1 MKSRYRTWL
10 AVPPEETEAVKN
22 AVPPLNGRKAVAW
35 DQEKKLWYARA
46 GTELS
51 LLERWLPRPQEL
63 SMDAGD
69 PVTEFAQV
77 LENAGLVIQG
87 LPQMDGAIH
96 RVATRDDK
104 KGAKSGAYKAY
115 LDGRPAG
122 WYRDYRSADD
132 SPTNWVFSGG
142 EQHDPLARL
151 HLRAFAQ
158 QQRDDN
164 ARKLQQQYNKQARYA
179 RSYINGLP
187 QATAHEYLT
196 RKGIRAAPGVRLNNK
211 NELVIPFSNGRGE
224 IRSYQRIPVTGGKDA
239 RILKDS
245 EKTGNWFT
253 FGTPENGR
261 PLLFAEGYAT
271 AASLH
276 EATGLPVLMTVD
288 AGNMIA
294 VAENARQIWTDSPFV
309 FCADNDHQREIN
321 KGVFSAT
328 KAAEVTNG
336 EVIIPAFTEAEKAQ
350 GLTDFNDL
358 DASRGRDDFQHV
370 MNAQLKHIGI
380 PTPNSDTA
388 DHREAVVIGN
398 LIFTPVKD
406 EKPQMSPENKQS
418 TAPETVLATPD
429 TPYDIHTE
437 ETENQAYED
446 DYAAYASLQSVTT
459 ETLSPDKPLE
469 NIASAADTGTE
480 NTSAAT
486 AGDQEDLNTD
496 ATGTDTAHNTNTAE
510 TGTLPEPAE
519 IQPVQ
524 KSSPEP
530 TAEDKPQESVIPAA
544 DTGEKNASATTAD
557 NQSVQAEELSPGDD
571 TPETSVSDAT
581 GTQHTTTT
589 QTEEQV
595 QVSMASADDWSAF
608 AEDLNADATVMTTAH
623 HTDTTETAS
632 PSEPAGT
639 QPVQQATP
647 ESTAENK
654 PQEEDVLS
662 ATDTSEKSASATTA
676 DNQSVQAEELS
687 PGDDTPETSLSDAAG
702 IQHSTTTQ
710 SEEQVQVSMATA
722 DDWSAFAEDLN
733 ADATVMTTAHHTD
746 TTETASPS
754 EPAGTQPVQQ
764 ATPEA
769 TAENKPQEE
778 DVLSATDTSEKSASA
793 VPDNNRDAP
802 PEELNADATVAAT
815 VHNTGTAETASPSEP
830 AETQPVRQA
839 TTEPTAEDKLQEERP
854 VSATET
860 STANEAAHP
869 ETPSLFSR
877 LRRFLTGGKSRTSEP
892 SVIQEK
898 KPTEAETATEEVAP
912 PSPPETSPEDTS
924 SAEPDTIIFAPRRPD
939 SPQRHN
945 LDEILKNLTH
955 KEFPDRTALYS
966 VDGEPAF
973 LDRLYCLE
981 MVDGASADDKKVLA
995 ALAVATNFYGGVI
1008 ELTGSDAFKQ
1018 KAMQLIVEYD
1028 IKVRMKL
1035 PAQRA
1040 ALEKLRKEKEMVHDA
1055 IVTHRPTP
1063 ELNRQSP
1070 EETTMAQPAPP
1081 VSPKAETEQTAGST
1095 AETPHPE
1102 APVTAK
1108 AEAPRADR
1116 PEQPA
1121 APSSAPEKAPVSAQP
1136 QQPDT
1141 PEEEPPGKLSPGES
1155 VTAVLTN
1162 YGEKEYAP
1170 GKGRCF
1176 FVELTNRSGK
1186 REYWGKGLEELVKN
1200 HQKGDPVTLTLQA
1213 RERLPSSPGKPEWVR
1228 NIWAMTPVSNGI
1240 TVDNDLPHAGQ
1251 HILEF
1256 PMKTFSQVMSQ
1267 MQQHWPQIMQE
1278 VRSPKNPPNN
1288 LYIGE
1293 DRQPASE
1300 PQDQSMRLPLAGKA
1314 PDELIPA
1321 VASADKDNRQLNL
1334 LLVHSADE
1342 HLQGVVRLNGT
1353 LYPALATPTT
1363 NNRQLVINALTDNGL
1378 QFAGYGE
1385 AVNHDENTHQRPAP
1399 QMMQFHL
1406 KQQDSPLFAAIHK
1419 PEEQPDKL
1427 FRSLGFEQTW
1437 KEWSDSQKAEDRQE
1451 KTLQQAQSHSPGR

>member
-35 DQEKKLWYARA
+35 DPEKKLWYAEA
-46 GTELS
+46 GTDLS
-51 LLERWLPRPQEL
+51 LLKRWLPRPQEM

-69 PVTEFAQV
+69 PVTEFRQV
-77 LENAGLVIQG
+77 LENAGLV
-87 LPQMDGAIH
+87 LEKDPEMDGEIH
-96 RVATRDDK
+96 RVPTRDDRR
-104 KGAKSGAYKAY
+104 GTQSGAYKAY
-115 LDGRPAG
+115 LDGRPSG
-122 WYRDYRSADD
+122 WYRDYRSADN
-132 SPTNWVFSGG
+132 SPTTWTFSRA
-142 EQHDPLARL
+142 ENIDPLARL
-151 HLRAFAQ
+151 HLKASAQ
-158 QQRDDN
+158 QNRDEKE
-164 ARKLQQQYNKQARYA
+164 RKLQQQYNKQAGYA
-179 RSYINGLP
+179 RSYLNGLP

-239 RILKDS
+239 RILKGS
-245 EKTGNWFT
+245 EKSGNWFA

-276 EATGLPVLMTVD
+276 EATGHPVLMTID
-288 AGNMIA
+288 ADNMIN
-294 VAENARQIWTDSPFV
+294 VAKNARKIWTDSPFV
-309 FCADNDHQREIN
+309 FCADNDHQRKIN
-321 KGVFSAT
+321 KGVSSAK
-328 KAAEVTNG
+328 KAAASTHG

-358 DASRGRDDFQHV
+358 DASRGRDAFQHV

-380 PTPNSDTA
+380 PTPNSDIA

-469 NIASAADTGTE
+469 NITSAADTGTE

-589 QTEEQV
+589 QTEEQL
-595 QVSMASADDWSAF
+595 QVSMAS
-608 AEDLNADATVMTTAH
+608 
-623 HTDTTETAS
+623 
-632 PSEPAGT
+632 
-639 QPVQQATP
+639 
-647 ESTAENK
+647 
-654 PQEEDVLS
+654 
-662 ATDTSEKSASATTA
+662 
-676 DNQSVQAEELS
+676 
-687 PGDDTPETSLSDAAG
+687 
-702 IQHSTTTQ
+702 
-710 SEEQVQVSMATA
+710 A

-839 TTEPTAEDKLQEERP
+839 TAEPTAEDKPQEERL

-860 STANEAAHP
+860 STANEAARP

-898 KPTEAETATEEVAP
+898 KPTEAETATETAAP

-945 LDEILKNLTH
+945 LDEILKNLEH

-1070 EETTMAQPAPP
+1070 EETTMAQPEPP
-1081 VSPKAETEQTAGST
+1081 MSPKAEAEQTAGCT

-1213 RERLPSSPGKPEWVR
+1213 RERSPSSPGKPEWVR
-1228 NIWAMTPVSNGI
+1228 NIWTMKPVCNGI
-1240 TVDNDLPHAGQ
+1240 SVSHDNPHEGQ
-1251 HILEF
+1251 YIREY
-1256 PMKTFSQVMSQ
+1256 PAATFRQ
-1267 MQQHWPQIMQE
+1267 MMTLLQQGWPQLMQD
-1278 VRSPKNPPNN
+1278 VRLPDKVPDT
-1288 LYIGE
+1288 LYLGE
-1293 DRQPASE
+1293 DRQPAAAPRDPALRVPLNGTPPATLTPLIFSV
-1300 PQDQSMRLPLAGKA
+1300 DKQSQRL
-1314 PDELIPA
+1314 D
-1321 VASADKDNRQLNL
+1321 L
-1334 LLVHSADE
+1334 LLLQSADE
-1342 HLQGVVRLNGT
+1342 YMQGVVRLNGT
-1353 LYPALATPTT
+1353 LYPALATPTADS
-1363 NNRQLVINALTDNGL
+1363 RQLVINAMTDRGL

-1385 AVNHDENTHQRPAP
+1385 AINRDADGPKRPAP
-1399 QMMQFHL
+1399 QLMQFHL

-1451 KTLQQAQSHSPGR
+1451 KTLQQAQSHSPGL

>member
-1 MKSRYRTWL
+1 
-10 AVPPEETEAVKN
+10 
-22 AVPPLNGRKAVAW
+22 
-35 DQEKKLWYARA
+35 
-46 GTELS
+46 
-51 LLERWLPRPQEL
+51 
-63 SMDAGD
+63 
-69 PVTEFAQV
+69 
-77 LENAGLVIQG
+77 
-87 LPQMDGAIH
+87 
-96 RVATRDDK
+96 
-104 KGAKSGAYKAY
+104 
-115 LDGRPAG
+115 
-122 WYRDYRSADD
+122 
-132 SPTNWVFSGG
+132 
-142 EQHDPLARL
+142 
-151 HLRAFAQ
+151 
-158 QQRDDN
+158 
-164 ARKLQQQYNKQARYA
+164 
-179 RSYINGLP
+179 
-187 QATAHEYLT
+187 
-196 RKGIRAAPGVRLNNK
+196 KGIRAAPGVRLNNK

-239 RILKDS
+239 RILKGS
-245 EKTGNWFT
+245 EKSGNWFA

-276 EATGLPVLMTVD
+276 EATGHPVLMTID
-288 AGNMIA
+288 ADNMIN
-294 VAENARQIWTDSPFV
+294 VAKNARKIWTDSPFV
-309 FCADNDHQREIN
+309 FCADNDHQRKIN
-321 KGVFSAT
+321 KGVSSAK
-328 KAAEVTNG
+328 KAAASTHG

-358 DASRGRDDFQHV
+358 DASRGRDAFQRA
-370 MNAQLKHIGI
+370 MNAQLEYIGI
-380 PTPNSDTA
+380 PTPNNDTT
-388 DHREAVVIGN
+388 DRREAVVIGN

-406 EKPQMSPENKQS
+406 EKPQVSPENRQS

-589 QTEEQV
+589 QTEEQL
-595 QVSMASADDWSAF
+595 QVSMAS
-608 AEDLNADATVMTTAH
+608 
-623 HTDTTETAS
+623 
-632 PSEPAGT
+632 
-639 QPVQQATP
+639 
-647 ESTAENK
+647 
-654 PQEEDVLS
+654 
-662 ATDTSEKSASATTA
+662 
-676 DNQSVQAEELS
+676 
-687 PGDDTPETSLSDAAG
+687 
-702 IQHSTTTQ
+702 
-710 SEEQVQVSMATA
+710 A

-839 TTEPTAEDKLQEERP
+839 TAEPTAEDKPQEERL

-860 STANEAAHP
+860 STANEAARP

-898 KPTEAETATEEVAP
+898 KPTEAETATETAAP

-945 LDEILKNLTH
+945 LDEILKNLEH

-1070 EETTMAQPAPP
+1070 EETTMAQPEPP
-1081 VSPKAETEQTAGST
+1081 MSPKAEAEQTAGCT

-1213 RERLPSSPGKPEWVR
+1213 RERSPSSPGKPEWVR
-1228 NIWAMTPVSNGI
+1228 NIWTMKPVCNGI
-1240 TVDNDLPHAGQ
+1240 SVSHDNPHEGQ
-1251 HILEF
+1251 YIREY
-1256 PMKTFSQVMSQ
+1256 PAATFRQ
-1267 MQQHWPQIMQE
+1267 MMTLLQQGWPQLMQD
-1278 VRSPKNPPNN
+1278 VRLPDKVPDT
-1288 LYIGE
+1288 LYLGE
-1293 DRQPASE
+1293 DRQPAAAPRDPALRVPLNGTPPATLTPLIFSV
-1300 PQDQSMRLPLAGKA
+1300 DKQSQRL
-1314 PDELIPA
+1314 D
-1321 VASADKDNRQLNL
+1321 L
-1334 LLVHSADE
+1334 LLLQSADE
-1342 HLQGVVRLNGT
+1342 YMQGVVRLNGT
-1353 LYPALATPTT
+1353 LYPALATPTADS
-1363 NNRQLVINALTDNGL
+1363 RQLVINAMTDRGL

-1385 AVNHDENTHQRPAP
+1385 AINRDADGPKRPAP
-1399 QMMQFHL
+1399 QLMQFHL

>member
-1 MKSRYRTWL
+1 
-10 AVPPEETEAVKN
+10 
-22 AVPPLNGRKAVAW
+22 
-35 DQEKKLWYARA
+35 
-46 GTELS
+46 
-51 LLERWLPRPQEL
+51 
-63 SMDAGD
+63 
-69 PVTEFAQV
+69 
-77 LENAGLVIQG
+77 
-87 LPQMDGAIH
+87 
-96 RVATRDDK
+96 
-104 KGAKSGAYKAY
+104 
-115 LDGRPAG
+115 
-122 WYRDYRSADD
+122 
-132 SPTNWVFSGG
+132 
-142 EQHDPLARL
+142 
-151 HLRAFAQ
+151 
-158 QQRDDN
+158 
-164 ARKLQQQYNKQARYA
+164 
-179 RSYINGLP
+179 
-187 QATAHEYLT
+187 
-196 RKGIRAAPGVRLNNK
+196 
-211 NELVIPFSNGRGE
+211 
-224 IRSYQRIPVTGGKDA
+224 
-239 RILKDS
+239 
-245 EKTGNWFT
+245 
-253 FGTPENGR
+253 
-261 PLLFAEGYAT
+261 
-271 AASLH
+271 
-276 EATGLPVLMTVD
+276 
-288 AGNMIA
+288 
-294 VAENARQIWTDSPFV
+294 DSPFV
-309 FCADNDHQREIN
+309 FCADNDHQRKIN
-321 KGVFSAT
+321 KGVSSAK
-328 KAAEVTNG
+328 KAAASTHG

-358 DASRGRDDFQHV
+358 DASRGRDAFQHV

-380 PTPNSDTA
+380 PTPNSDIA

-589 QTEEQV
+589 QTEEQL
-595 QVSMASADDWSAF
+595 QVSMAS
-608 AEDLNADATVMTTAH
+608 
-623 HTDTTETAS
+623 
-632 PSEPAGT
+632 
-639 QPVQQATP
+639 
-647 ESTAENK
+647 
-654 PQEEDVLS
+654 
-662 ATDTSEKSASATTA
+662 
-676 DNQSVQAEELS
+676 
-687 PGDDTPETSLSDAAG
+687 
-702 IQHSTTTQ
+702 
-710 SEEQVQVSMATA
+710 A

-839 TTEPTAEDKLQEERP
+839 TAEPTAEDKPQEERL

-860 STANEAAHP
+860 STANEAARP

-898 KPTEAETATEEVAP
+898 KPTEAETATETAAP

-945 LDEILKNLTH
+945 LDEILKNLEH

-1070 EETTMAQPAPP
+1070 EETTMAQPEPP
-1081 VSPKAETEQTAGST
+1081 MSPKAEAEQTAGCT

-1213 RERLPSSPGKPEWVR
+1213 RERSPSSPGKPEWVR
-1228 NIWAMTPVSNGI
+1228 NIWTMKPVCNGI
-1240 TVDNDLPHAGQ
+1240 SVSHDNPHEGQ
-1251 HILEF
+1251 YIREY
-1256 PMKTFSQVMSQ
+1256 PAATFRQ
-1267 MQQHWPQIMQE
+1267 MMTLLQQGWPQLMQD
-1278 VRSPKNPPNN
+1278 VRLPDKVPDT
-1288 LYIGE
+1288 LYLGE
-1293 DRQPASE
+1293 DRQPAAAPRDPALRVPLNGTPPATLTPLIFSV
-1300 PQDQSMRLPLAGKA
+1300 DKQSQRL
-1314 PDELIPA
+1314 D
-1321 VASADKDNRQLNL
+1321 L
-1334 LLVHSADE
+1334 LLLQSADE
-1342 HLQGVVRLNGT
+1342 YMQGVVRLNGT
-1353 LYPALATPTT
+1353 LYPALATPTADS
-1363 NNRQLVINALTDNGL
+1363 RQLVINAMTDRGL

-1385 AVNHDENTHQRPAP
+1385 AINRDADGPKRPAP
-1399 QMMQFHL
+1399 QLMQFHL

-1437 KEWSDSQKAEDRQE
+1437 KEWSDS
-1451 KTLQQAQSHSPGR
+1451 

>member
-1 MKSRYRTWL
+1 
-10 AVPPEETEAVKN
+10 
-22 AVPPLNGRKAVAW
+22 
-35 DQEKKLWYARA
+35 
-46 GTELS
+46 
-51 LLERWLPRPQEL
+51 
-63 SMDAGD
+63 
-69 PVTEFAQV
+69 
-77 LENAGLVIQG
+77 
-87 LPQMDGAIH
+87 
-96 RVATRDDK
+96 
-104 KGAKSGAYKAY
+104 Y
-115 LDGRPAG
+115 LDGRPSG
-122 WYRDYRSADD
+122 WYRDYRSADN
-132 SPTNWVFSGG
+132 SPTTWTFSRA
-142 EQHDPLARL
+142 ENIDPLARL
-151 HLRAFAQ
+151 HLKASAQ
-158 QQRDDN
+158 QNRDEKE
-164 ARKLQQQYNKQARYA
+164 RKLQQQYNKQAGYA
-179 RSYINGLP
+179 RSYLNGLP

-239 RILKDS
+239 RILKGS
-245 EKTGNWFT
+245 EKSGNWFA

-276 EATGLPVLMTVD
+276 EATGHPVLMTID
-288 AGNMIA
+288 ADNMIN
-294 VAENARQIWTDSPFV
+294 VAKNARKIWTDSPFV
-309 FCADNDHQREIN
+309 FCADNDHQRKIN
-321 KGVFSAT
+321 KGVSSAK
-328 KAAEVTNG
+328 KAAASTHG

-358 DASRGRDDFQHV
+358 DASRGRDAFQHV

-380 PTPNSDTA
+380 PTPNSDIA

-589 QTEEQV
+589 QTEEQL
-595 QVSMASADDWSAF
+595 QVSMAS
-608 AEDLNADATVMTTAH
+608 
-623 HTDTTETAS
+623 
-632 PSEPAGT
+632 
-639 QPVQQATP
+639 
-647 ESTAENK
+647 
-654 PQEEDVLS
+654 
-662 ATDTSEKSASATTA
+662 
-676 DNQSVQAEELS
+676 
-687 PGDDTPETSLSDAAG
+687 
-702 IQHSTTTQ
+702 
-710 SEEQVQVSMATA
+710 A

-839 TTEPTAEDKLQEERP
+839 TAEPTAEDKPQEERL

-860 STANEAAHP
+860 STANEAARP

-898 KPTEAETATEEVAP
+898 KPTEAETATETAAP

-945 LDEILKNLTH
+945 LDEILKNLEH

-1070 EETTMAQPAPP
+1070 EETTMAQPEPP
-1081 VSPKAETEQTAGST
+1081 MSPKAEAEQTAGCT

-1213 RERLPSSPGKPEWVR
+1213 RERSPSSPGKPEWVR
-1228 NIWAMTPVSNGI
+1228 NIWTMKPVCNGI
-1240 TVDNDLPHAGQ
+1240 SVSHDNPHEGQ
-1251 HILEF
+1251 YIREY
-1256 PMKTFSQVMSQ
+1256 PAATFRQ
-1267 MQQHWPQIMQE
+1267 MMTLLQQGWPQLMQD
-1278 VRSPKNPPNN
+1278 VRLPDKVPDT
-1288 LYIGE
+1288 LYLGE
-1293 DRQPASE
+1293 DRQPAAAPRDPALRVPLNGTPPATLTPLIFSV
-1300 PQDQSMRLPLAGKA
+1300 DKQSQRL
-1314 PDELIPA
+1314 D
-1321 VASADKDNRQLNL
+1321 L
-1334 LLVHSADE
+1334 LLLQSADE
-1342 HLQGVVRLNGT
+1342 YMQGVVRLNGT
-1353 LYPALATPTT
+1353 LYPALATPTADS
-1363 NNRQLVINALTDNGL
+1363 RQLVINAMTDRGL

-1385 AVNHDENTHQRPAP
+1385 AINRDADGPKRPAP
-1399 QMMQFHL
+1399 QLMQFHL

-1451 KTLQQAQSHSPGR
+1451 KTLQQAQSHSPGL

>member
-35 DQEKKLWYARA
+35 DPEKKLWYAEA
-46 GTELS
+46 GTDLS
-51 LLERWLPRPQEL
+51 LLKRWLPRPQEM

-69 PVTEFAQV
+69 PVTEFRQV
-77 LENAGLVIQG
+77 LENAGLV
-87 LPQMDGAIH
+87 LEKDPEMDGEIH
-96 RVATRDDK
+96 RVPTRDDRR
-104 KGAKSGAYKAY
+104 GSQSGAYKAY
-115 LDGRPAG
+115 LDGRPSG
-122 WYRDYRSADD
+122 WYRDYRSADN
-132 SPTNWVFSGG
+132 SPTTWTFSRA
-142 EQHDPLARL
+142 ENIDPLARL
-151 HLRAFAQ
+151 HLKASAQ
-158 QQRDDN
+158 QNRDEKE
-164 ARKLQQQYNKQARYA
+164 RKLQQQYNKQAGYA
-179 RSYINGLP
+179 RSYLNGLP

-239 RILKDS
+239 RILKGS
-245 EKTGNWFT
+245 EKSGNWFA

-276 EATGLPVLMTVD
+276 EATGHPVLMTID
-288 AGNMIA
+288 ADNMIN
-294 VAENARQIWTDSPFV
+294 VAKNARKIWTDSPFV
-309 FCADNDHQREIN
+309 FCADNDHQRKIN
-321 KGVFSAT
+321 KGVSSAK
-328 KAAEVTNG
+328 KAAASTHG

-358 DASRGRDDFQHV
+358 DASRGRDAFQRA

-380 PTPNSDTA
+380 PTPNSDIA

-406 EKPQMSPENKQS
+406 EKPQMSPENRQS

-589 QTEEQV
+589 QTEEQL
-595 QVSMASADDWSAF
+595 QVSMAS
-608 AEDLNADATVMTTAH
+608 
-623 HTDTTETAS
+623 
-632 PSEPAGT
+632 
-639 QPVQQATP
+639 
-647 ESTAENK
+647 
-654 PQEEDVLS
+654 
-662 ATDTSEKSASATTA
+662 
-676 DNQSVQAEELS
+676 
-687 PGDDTPETSLSDAAG
+687 
-702 IQHSTTTQ
+702 
-710 SEEQVQVSMATA
+710 A

-839 TTEPTAEDKLQEERP
+839 TAEPTAEDKPQEERL

-860 STANEAAHP
+860 STANEAARP

-898 KPTEAETATEEVAP
+898 KPTEAETATETAAP

-945 LDEILKNLTH
+945 LDEILKNLEH

-1040 ALEKLRKEKEMVHDA
+1040 ALEKLRKEKEMAHDA

-1081 VSPKAETEQTAGST
+1081 VSPKAEAEQTAGCT

-1213 RERLPSSPGKPEWVR
+1213 RERSPSSPGKPEWVR
-1228 NIWAMTPVSNGI
+1228 NIWTMKPVCNGI
-1240 TVDNDLPHAGQ
+1240 SVSHDNPHEGQ
-1251 HILEF
+1251 YIREY
-1256 PMKTFSQVMSQ
+1256 PAATFRQ
-1267 MQQHWPQIMQE
+1267 MMTLLQQGWPQLMQD
-1278 VRSPKNPPNN
+1278 VRLPDKVPDT
-1288 LYIGE
+1288 LYLGE
-1293 DRQPASE
+1293 DRQPAAAPRDPALRVPLNGTPPATLTPLIFSV
-1300 PQDQSMRLPLAGKA
+1300 DKQSQRL
-1314 PDELIPA
+1314 D
-1321 VASADKDNRQLNL
+1321 L
-1334 LLVHSADE
+1334 LLLQSADE
-1342 HLQGVVRLNGT
+1342 YMQGVVRLNGT
-1353 LYPALATPTT
+1353 LYPALATPTADS
-1363 NNRQLVINALTDNGL
+1363 RQLVINAMTDRGL

-1385 AVNHDENTHQRPAP
+1385 AINRDADGPKRPAP
-1399 QMMQFHL
+1399 QLMQFHL

>member
-1 MKSRYRTWL
+1 
-10 AVPPEETEAVKN
+10 
-22 AVPPLNGRKAVAW
+22 
-35 DQEKKLWYARA
+35 
-46 GTELS
+46 
-51 LLERWLPRPQEL
+51 
-63 SMDAGD
+63 
-69 PVTEFAQV
+69 
-77 LENAGLVIQG
+77 
-87 LPQMDGAIH
+87 
-96 RVATRDDK
+96 
-104 KGAKSGAYKAY
+104 
-115 LDGRPAG
+115 
-122 WYRDYRSADD
+122 
-132 SPTNWVFSGG
+132 
-142 EQHDPLARL
+142 
-151 HLRAFAQ
+151 
-158 QQRDDN
+158 
-164 ARKLQQQYNKQARYA
+164 
-179 RSYINGLP
+179 
-187 QATAHEYLT
+187 
-196 RKGIRAAPGVRLNNK
+196 
-211 NELVIPFSNGRGE
+211 
-224 IRSYQRIPVTGGKDA
+224 
-239 RILKDS
+239 
-245 EKTGNWFT
+245 
-253 FGTPENGR
+253 
-261 PLLFAEGYAT
+261 
-271 AASLH
+271 
-276 EATGLPVLMTVD
+276 
-288 AGNMIA
+288 
-294 VAENARQIWTDSPFV
+294 
-309 FCADNDHQREIN
+309 
-321 KGVFSAT
+321 
-328 KAAEVTNG
+328 
-336 EVIIPAFTEAEKAQ
+336 EKAQ

-358 DASRGRDDFQHV
+358 DASRGRDAFQHV

-380 PTPNSDTA
+380 PTPNSDIA

-557 NQSVQAEELSPGDD
+557 NQSVQAEELSLGDD

-589 QTEEQV
+589 QTEEQL
-595 QVSMASADDWSAF
+595 QVSMAS
-608 AEDLNADATVMTTAH
+608 
-623 HTDTTETAS
+623 
-632 PSEPAGT
+632 
-639 QPVQQATP
+639 
-647 ESTAENK
+647 
-654 PQEEDVLS
+654 
-662 ATDTSEKSASATTA
+662 
-676 DNQSVQAEELS
+676 
-687 PGDDTPETSLSDAAG
+687 
-702 IQHSTTTQ
+702 
-710 SEEQVQVSMATA
+710 A

-839 TTEPTAEDKLQEERP
+839 TAEPTAEDKPQEERL

-860 STANEAAHP
+860 STANEAARP

-898 KPTEAETATEEVAP
+898 KPTEAETATETAAP

-945 LDEILKNLTH
+945 LDEILKNLEH

-1070 EETTMAQPAPP
+1070 EETTMAQPEPP
-1081 VSPKAETEQTAGST
+1081 MSPKAEAEQTAGCT

-1213 RERLPSSPGKPEWVR
+1213 RERSPSSPGKPEWVR
-1228 NIWAMTPVSNGI
+1228 NIWTMKPVCNGI
-1240 TVDNDLPHAGQ
+1240 SVSHDNPHEGQ
-1251 HILEF
+1251 YIREY
-1256 PMKTFSQVMSQ
+1256 PAATFRQ
-1267 MQQHWPQIMQE
+1267 MMTLLQQGWPQLMQD
-1278 VRSPKNPPNN
+1278 VRLPDKVPDT
-1288 LYIGE
+1288 LYLGE
-1293 DRQPASE
+1293 DRQPAAAPRDPALRVPLNGTPPATLTPLIFSV
-1300 PQDQSMRLPLAGKA
+1300 DKQSQRL
-1314 PDELIPA
+1314 D
-1321 VASADKDNRQLNL
+1321 L
-1334 LLVHSADE
+1334 LLLQSADE
-1342 HLQGVVRLNGT
+1342 YMQGVVRLNGT
-1353 LYPALATPTT
+1353 LYPALATPTADS
-1363 NNRQLVINALTDNGL
+1363 RQLVINAMTDRGL

-1385 AVNHDENTHQRPAP
+1385 AINRDADGPKRPAP
-1399 QMMQFHL
+1399 Q
-1406 KQQDSPLFAAIHK
+1406 
-1419 PEEQPDKL
+1419 
-1427 FRSLGFEQTW
+1427 
-1437 KEWSDSQKAEDRQE
+1437 
-1451 KTLQQAQSHSPGR
+1451 

>member
-35 DQEKKLWYARA
+35 DPEKKLWYARA

-104 KGAKSGAYKAY
+104 KGAKSGAYRAY

-164 ARKLQQQYNKQARYA
+164 ARKLQQQYNKQAGYA
-179 RSYINGLP
+179 RSYLNGLP
-187 QATAHEYLT
+187 QATTHEYLT

-211 NELVIPFSNGRGE
+211 NELVIPFSNGQGE

-276 EATGLPVLMTVD
+276 EATGLPVLMTID
-288 AGNMIA
+288 ASNMIA
-294 VAENARQIWTDSPFV
+294 VAENVRQIWTDSPFV

-358 DASRGRDDFQHV
+358 DASRGRDDFQNA

-406 EKPQMSPENKQS
+406 EKPQMSPENRQS
-418 TAPETVLATPD
+418 TAPETELATPD

-446 DYAAYASLQSVTT
+446 DYAAYASLQSVTA
-459 ETLSPDKPLE
+459 ETSSPDKPLE
-469 NIASAADTGTE
+469 NSASATDAPE
-480 NTSAAT
+480 AP
-486 AGDQEDLNTD
+486 NTD
-496 ATGTDTAHNTNTAE
+496 ATGTDTAHNSDTAE
-510 TGTLPEPAE
+510 TGTLPEPAA

-524 KSSPEP
+524 NASPEP
-530 TAEDKPQESVIPAA
+530 TAGDKPPENVMPVT
-544 DTGEKNASATTAD
+544 DTAEENASATTTD
-557 NQSVQAEELSPGDD
+557 NQSAQAEEHPRNED
-571 TPETSVSDAT
+571 TPEASVSDTA

-589 QTEEQV
+589 QSEEQL

-608 AEDLNADATVMTTAH
+608 AEDLNADTPGAPTVH
-623 HTDTTETAS
+623 NTDNAETNTL
-632 PSEPAGT
+632 SEPAGM
-639 QPVQQATP
+639 QPVQQVTT
-647 ESTAENK
+647 ELTT
-654 PQEEDVLS
+654 EDK
-662 ATDTSEKSASATTA
+662 AQEKSVASAAETGAEHSSDITD
-676 DNQSVQAEELS
+676 DNRNAPAE
-687 PGDDTPETSLSDAAG
+687 A
-702 IQHSTTTQ
+702 
-710 SEEQVQVSMATA
+710 
-722 DDWSAFAEDLN
+722 
-733 ADATVMTTAHHTD
+733 
-746 TTETASPS
+746 
-754 EPAGTQPVQQ
+754 
-764 ATPEA
+764 
-769 TAENKPQEE
+769 
-778 DVLSATDTSEKSASA
+778 
-793 VPDNNRDAP
+793 
-802 PEELNADATVAAT
+802 LNADATVAAT

-839 TTEPTAEDKLQEERP
+839 TTEPTAEDKPQEERL

-860 STANEAAHP
+860 STANEAARP

-945 LDEILKNLTH
+945 LDEIIKNLTH
-955 KEFPDRTALYS
+955 EELPDNTALYR

-973 LDRLYCLE
+973 LDKLNRLE
-981 MVDGASADDKKVLA
+981 MVDGASTDDKKVLA

-1040 ALEKLRKEKEMVHDA
+1040 ALEKLRKEKEMAHDA

-1081 VSPKAETEQTAGST
+1081 VSPKAEAEQTAGST

-1108 AEAPRADR
+1108 AEAPRADTQ
-1116 PEQPA
+1116 EQPA
-1121 APSSAPEKAPVSAQP
+1121 APSSVPGKAPVSAQP

-1141 PEEEPPGKLSPGES
+1141 PEEEPPGKLRPGES

-1186 REYWGKGLEELVKN
+1186 REYWGKSLEELVKN

-1213 RERLPSSPGKPEWVR
+1213 RERSPSSPGKPEWVR
-1228 NIWAMTPVSNGI
+1228 NIWAITPVSNGI
-1240 TVDNDLPHAGQ
+1240 TVNNDQPHAGQ
-1251 HILEF
+1251 HTLEF
-1256 PMKTFSQVMSQ
+1256 PMATFSQVMLQ

-1293 DRQPASE
+1293 DRQPASA
-1300 PQDQSMRLPLAGKA
+1300 PQDQSMRLPLAGNA
-1314 PDELIPA
+1314 PNELIPA
-1321 VASADKDNRQLNL
+1321 IASADKDNRQLNL
-1334 LLVHSADE
+1334 LLVHSADA

-1353 LYPALATPTT
+1353 LYPALATPSAD
-1363 NNRQLVINALTDNGL
+1363 NRQLVINALTDNGL

-1385 AVNHDENTHQRPAP
+1385 AVNHDENNHQRPAP
-1399 QMMQFHL
+1399 QLMQFQL

>member
-35 DQEKKLWYARA
+35 DPEKKLWYARA

-179 RSYINGLP
+179 RSYINQLP
-187 QATAHEYLT
+187 QATEHEYLT
-196 RKGIRAAPGVRLNNK
+196 RKGILAAPGVRLNNK
-211 NELVIPFSNGRGE
+211 NELVIPFSNSRGE

-288 AGNMIA
+288 AGNMID

-309 FCADNDHQREIN
+309 FCADNDHQRKIN
-321 KGVFSAT
+321 KGVSSAQ
-328 KAAEVTNG
+328 KAAASTHG

-358 DASRGRDDFQHV
+358 DASRGRDAFQRA
-370 MNAQLKHIGI
+370 MNAQLEYIGI
-380 PTPNSDTA
+380 PTPNNDTT
-388 DHREAVVIGN
+388 DRREAIVIGN

-406 EKPQMSPENKQS
+406 EKPQVYPENRQS
-418 TAPETVLATPD
+418 TAPEPAVSEQNH
-429 TPYDIHTE
+429 PYDIPAE
-437 ETENQAYED
+437 ETDNQAYED
-446 DYAAYASLQSVTT
+446 DYAAYASLQSVTAGT
-459 ETLSPDKPLE
+459 ASPNEPQV
-469 NIASAADTGTE
+469 NAVSAIDSNAK

-486 AGDQEDLNTD
+486 
-496 ATGTDTAHNTNTAE
+496 TA
-510 TGTLPEPAE
+510 LR
-519 IQPVQ
+519 
-524 KSSPEP
+524 SY
-530 TAEDKPQESVIPAA
+530 
-544 DTGEKNASATTAD
+544 
-557 NQSVQAEELSPGDD
+557 D

-581 GTQHTTTT
+581 GTQHTATT
-589 QTEEQV
+589 QPEEPQ
-595 QVSMASADDWSAF
+595 QVSMGSADDWSAF
-608 AEDLNADATVMTTAH
+608 AEDLNADAPGNATVHSTDNAETKTLSEPAGMQPVQQATPEPTEENKPQEEGVMSATDTGEESAAAAIDDDLDTVAEDLNADVTVMTTAH
-623 HTDTTETAS
+623 HTD
-632 PSEPAGT
+632 
-639 QPVQQATP
+639 
-647 ESTAENK
+647 
-654 PQEEDVLS
+654 
-662 ATDTSEKSASATTA
+662 
-676 DNQSVQAEELS
+676 
-687 PGDDTPETSLSDAAG
+687 
-702 IQHSTTTQ
+702 
-710 SEEQVQVSMATA
+710 
-722 DDWSAFAEDLN
+722 
-733 ADATVMTTAHHTD
+733 
-746 TTETASPS
+746 
-754 EPAGTQPVQQ
+754 
-764 ATPEA
+764 
-769 TAENKPQEE
+769 
-778 DVLSATDTSEKSASA
+778 
-793 VPDNNRDAP
+793 
-802 PEELNADATVAAT
+802 
-815 VHNTGTAETASPSEP
+815 TAETASPSEP
-830 AETQPVRQA
+830 AEIQPVQQA
-839 TTEPTAEDKLQEERP
+839 TPEPTAEDKPKEERP

-860 STANEAAHP
+860 STANETARP
-869 ETPSLFSR
+869 ETASLFSR
-877 LRRFLTGGKSRTSEP
+877 LRRFLTGGKSRTAEP
-892 SVIQEK
+892 PVIQENK
-898 KPTEAETATEEVAP
+898 LTEAETATEAAAP

-924 SAEPDTIIFAPRRPD
+924 SAEPDTIIFAPRRPN

-945 LDEILKNLTH
+945 LDEIIKNLTYD
-955 KEFPDRTALYS
+955 ELPDNTALCR

-973 LDRLYCLE
+973 LDKLNRLE
-981 MVDGASADDKKVLA
+981 MVDGASTDDKKVLA

-1035 PAQRA
+1035 PVQRA
-1040 ALEKLRKEKEMVHDA
+1040 ELEKLRQEKGMAHDA

-1063 ELNRQSP
+1063 ELNRLSP

-1108 AEAPRADR
+1108 AEAPRAGT

-1121 APSSAPEKAPVSAQP
+1121 APSSSAGNVAVSAQP

-1141 PEEEPPGKLSPGES
+1141 PEEEPPGKLRPGES

-1186 REYWGKGLEELVKN
+1186 REYWGNGLEELVKN
-1200 HQKGDPVTLTLQA
+1200 HQKGNPVTLTLQA
-1213 RERLPSSPGKPEWVR
+1213 RETFRLSGETRDRIR

-1240 TVDNDLPHAGQ
+1240 TVDNDHPHAGQ
-1251 HILEF
+1251 HILDF
-1256 PMKTFSQVMSQ
+1256 PMATFSQVMLQ

-1293 DRQPASE
+1293 DRQPASA
-1300 PQDQSMRLPLAGKA
+1300 PQDQSMRLPLAGNA
-1314 PDELIPA
+1314 PNELIPA
-1321 VASADKDNRQLNL
+1321 IASADKDNRQLNL
-1334 LLVHSADE
+1334 LLVHSADD

-1353 LYPALATPTT
+1353 LYPALATPSAD
-1363 NNRQLVINALTDNGL
+1363 NRQLVINALTDNGL

-1385 AVNHDENTHQRPAP
+1385 AVNHDENTHQRPSP
-1399 QMMQFHL
+1399 QIMQFHL

>member
-35 DQEKKLWYARA
+35 DPEKKLWYAEA
-46 GTELS
+46 GTDLS
-51 LLERWLPRPQEL
+51 LLKRWLPRPQEM

-69 PVTEFAQV
+69 PVTEFRQV
-77 LENAGLVIQG
+77 LENAGLV
-87 LPQMDGAIH
+87 LEKDPEMDGEIH
-96 RVATRDDK
+96 RVPTRDDRR
-104 KGAKSGAYKAY
+104 GTQSGAYKAY
-115 LDGRPAG
+115 LDGRPSG
-122 WYRDYRSADD
+122 WYRDYRSADN
-132 SPTNWVFSGG
+132 SPTTWTFSRA
-142 EQHDPLARL
+142 ENIDPLARL
-151 HLRAFAQ
+151 HLKASAQ
-158 QQRDDN
+158 QNRDEKE
-164 ARKLQQQYNKQARYA
+164 RKLQQQYNKQAGYA
-179 RSYINGLP
+179 RSYLNGLP

-239 RILKDS
+239 RILKGS
-245 EKTGNWFT
+245 EKSGNWFA

-276 EATGLPVLMTVD
+276 EATGLPVLMTID
-288 AGNMIA
+288 ADNMIN
-294 VAENARQIWTDSPFV
+294 VAKNARKIWTDSPFV
-309 FCADNDHQREIN
+309 FCADNDHQRKIN
-321 KGVFSAT
+321 KGVSSAK
-328 KAAEVTNG
+328 KAAASTHG

-358 DASRGRDDFQHV
+358 DASRGRDAFQHV

-380 PTPNSDTA
+380 PTPNSDIA

-589 QTEEQV
+589 QTEEQL
-595 QVSMASADDWSAF
+595 QVSMAS
-608 AEDLNADATVMTTAH
+608 
-623 HTDTTETAS
+623 
-632 PSEPAGT
+632 
-639 QPVQQATP
+639 
-647 ESTAENK
+647 
-654 PQEEDVLS
+654 
-662 ATDTSEKSASATTA
+662 
-676 DNQSVQAEELS
+676 
-687 PGDDTPETSLSDAAG
+687 
-702 IQHSTTTQ
+702 
-710 SEEQVQVSMATA
+710 A

-839 TTEPTAEDKLQEERP
+839 TAEPTAEDKPQEERL

-860 STANEAAHP
+860 STANEAARP

-898 KPTEAETATEEVAP
+898 KPTEAETATETAAP

-945 LDEILKNLTH
+945 LDEILKNLEH

-1040 ALEKLRKEKEMVHDA
+1040 ALEKLRKEKEMAHDA

-1070 EETTMAQPAPP
+1070 EETTMAQPEPP
-1081 VSPKAETEQTAGST
+1081 MSPKAEAEQTAGCT

-1213 RERLPSSPGKPEWVR
+1213 RERSPSSPGKPEWVR
-1228 NIWAMTPVSNGI
+1228 NIWTMKPVCNGI
-1240 TVDNDLPHAGQ
+1240 SVSHDNPHEGQ
-1251 HILEF
+1251 YIREY
-1256 PMKTFSQVMSQ
+1256 PAATFRQ
-1267 MQQHWPQIMQE
+1267 MMTLLQQGWPQLMQD
-1278 VRSPKNPPNN
+1278 VRLPDKVPDT
-1288 LYIGE
+1288 LYLGE
-1293 DRQPASE
+1293 DRQPAAAPRDPALRVPLNGTPPATLTPLIFSV
-1300 PQDQSMRLPLAGKA
+1300 DKQSQRL
-1314 PDELIPA
+1314 D
-1321 VASADKDNRQLNL
+1321 L
-1334 LLVHSADE
+1334 LLLQSADE
-1342 HLQGVVRLNGT
+1342 YMQGVVRLNGT
-1353 LYPALATPTT
+1353 LYPALATPTADS
-1363 NNRQLVINALTDNGL
+1363 RQLVINAMTDRGL

-1385 AVNHDENTHQRPAP
+1385 AINRDADGPKRPAP
-1399 QMMQFHL
+1399 QLMQFHL
-1406 KQQDSPLFAAIHK
+1406 KQQDSPLCAAIHK

>member
-1 MKSRYRTWL
+1 
-10 AVPPEETEAVKN
+10 
-22 AVPPLNGRKAVAW
+22 
-35 DQEKKLWYARA
+35 
-46 GTELS
+46 
-51 LLERWLPRPQEL
+51 
-63 SMDAGD
+63 
-69 PVTEFAQV
+69 
-77 LENAGLVIQG
+77 
-87 LPQMDGAIH
+87 
-96 RVATRDDK
+96 
-104 KGAKSGAYKAY
+104 
-115 LDGRPAG
+115 
-122 WYRDYRSADD
+122 
-132 SPTNWVFSGG
+132 
-142 EQHDPLARL
+142 
-151 HLRAFAQ
+151 
-158 QQRDDN
+158 
-164 ARKLQQQYNKQARYA
+164 
-179 RSYINGLP
+179 
-187 QATAHEYLT
+187 
-196 RKGIRAAPGVRLNNK
+196 
-211 NELVIPFSNGRGE
+211 
-224 IRSYQRIPVTGGKDA
+224 
-239 RILKDS
+239 
-245 EKTGNWFT
+245 
-253 FGTPENGR
+253 R

-276 EATGLPVLMTVD
+276 EATGLPVLMTID
-288 AGNMIA
+288 ADNMIN
-294 VAENARQIWTDSPFV
+294 VAKNARKIWTDSPFV
-309 FCADNDHQREIN
+309 FCADNDHQRKIN
-321 KGVFSAT
+321 KGVSSAK
-328 KAAEVTNG
+328 KAAASTHG

-358 DASRGRDDFQHV
+358 DASRGRDAFQRA
-370 MNAQLKHIGI
+370 MNAQLEYIGI
-380 PTPNSDTA
+380 PTPNNDTT
-388 DHREAVVIGN
+388 DRREAVVIGN

-406 EKPQMSPENKQS
+406 EKPQVSPENRQS

-589 QTEEQV
+589 QTEEQL
-595 QVSMASADDWSAF
+595 QVSMAS
-608 AEDLNADATVMTTAH
+608 
-623 HTDTTETAS
+623 
-632 PSEPAGT
+632 
-639 QPVQQATP
+639 
-647 ESTAENK
+647 
-654 PQEEDVLS
+654 
-662 ATDTSEKSASATTA
+662 
-676 DNQSVQAEELS
+676 
-687 PGDDTPETSLSDAAG
+687 
-702 IQHSTTTQ
+702 
-710 SEEQVQVSMATA
+710 A

-839 TTEPTAEDKLQEERP
+839 TAEPTAEDKPQEERL

-860 STANEAAHP
+860 STANEAARP

-898 KPTEAETATEEVAP
+898 KPTEAETATETAAP

-945 LDEILKNLTH
+945 LDEILKNLEH

-1070 EETTMAQPAPP
+1070 EETTMAQPEPP
-1081 VSPKAETEQTAGST
+1081 MSPKAEAEQTAGCT

-1213 RERLPSSPGKPEWVR
+1213 RERSPSSPGKPEWVR
-1228 NIWAMTPVSNGI
+1228 NIWTMKPVCNGI
-1240 TVDNDLPHAGQ
+1240 SVSHDNPHEGQ
-1251 HILEF
+1251 YIREY
-1256 PMKTFSQVMSQ
+1256 PAATFRQ
-1267 MQQHWPQIMQE
+1267 MMTLLQQGWPQLMQD
-1278 VRSPKNPPNN
+1278 VRLPDKVPDT
-1288 LYIGE
+1288 LYLGE
-1293 DRQPASE
+1293 DRQPAAAPRDPALRVPLNGTPPATLTPLIFSV
-1300 PQDQSMRLPLAGKA
+1300 DKQSQRL
-1314 PDELIPA
+1314 D
-1321 VASADKDNRQLNL
+1321 L
-1334 LLVHSADE
+1334 LLLQSADE
-1342 HLQGVVRLNGT
+1342 YMQGVVRLNGT
-1353 LYPALATPTT
+1353 LYPALATPTADS
-1363 NNRQLVINALTDNGL
+1363 RQLVINAMTDRGL

-1385 AVNHDENTHQRPAP
+1385 AINRDADGPKRPAP
-1399 QMMQFHL
+1399 QLMQFHL

>member
-35 DQEKKLWYARA
+35 DPEKKLWYAEA
-46 GTELS
+46 GTDLS
-51 LLERWLPRPQEL
+51 LLKRWLPRPQEM

-69 PVTEFAQV
+69 PVTEFRQV
-77 LENAGLVIQG
+77 LENAGLV
-87 LPQMDGAIH
+87 LEKDPEMDGEIH
-96 RVATRDDK
+96 RVPTRDDRR
-104 KGAKSGAYKAY
+104 GSQSGAYKAY
-115 LDGRPAG
+115 LDGRPSG
-122 WYRDYRSADD
+122 WYRDYRSADN
-132 SPTNWVFSGG
+132 SPTTWTFSRA
-142 EQHDPLARL
+142 ENIDPLARL
-151 HLRAFAQ
+151 HLKASAQ
-158 QQRDDN
+158 QNRDEKE
-164 ARKLQQQYNKQARYA
+164 RKLQQQYNKQAGYA
-179 RSYINGLP
+179 RSYLNGLP

-239 RILKDS
+239 RILKGS
-245 EKTGNWFT
+245 EKSGNWFA

-276 EATGLPVLMTVD
+276 EATGHPVLMTID
-288 AGNMIA
+288 ADNMIN
-294 VAENARQIWTDSPFV
+294 VAKNARKIWTDSPFV
-309 FCADNDHQREIN
+309 FCADNDHQRKIN
-321 KGVFSAT
+321 KGVSSAK
-328 KAAEVTNG
+328 KAAASTHG

-358 DASRGRDDFQHV
+358 DASRGRDAFQRA
-370 MNAQLKHIGI
+370 MNAQLEYIGI
-380 PTPNSDTA
+380 PTPNNDTT
-388 DHREAVVIGN
+388 DRREAIVIGN

-406 EKPQMSPENKQS
+406 EKPQVSPENRQS
-418 TAPETVLATPD
+418 TAPEPAVSEQNH
-429 TPYDIHTE
+429 PYDIPAE
-437 ETENQAYED
+437 ETDNQAYED
-446 DYAAYASLQSVTT
+446 DYAAYASLQSVTAGT
-459 ETLSPDKPLE
+459 ASPNEPQV
-469 NIASAADTGTE
+469 NAVSAIDSNAK

-486 AGDQEDLNTD
+486 AGDRNVLAQEPNAD
-496 ATGTDTAHNTNTAE
+496 ATVTTTAHDTGTAE
-510 TGTLPEPAE
+510 TDSPSEPAE

-589 QTEEQV
+589 QTEEQL
-595 QVSMASADDWSAF
+595 QVSMAS
-608 AEDLNADATVMTTAH
+608 
-623 HTDTTETAS
+623 
-632 PSEPAGT
+632 
-639 QPVQQATP
+639 
-647 ESTAENK
+647 
-654 PQEEDVLS
+654 
-662 ATDTSEKSASATTA
+662 
-676 DNQSVQAEELS
+676 
-687 PGDDTPETSLSDAAG
+687 
-702 IQHSTTTQ
+702 
-710 SEEQVQVSMATA
+710 A

-839 TTEPTAEDKLQEERP
+839 TAEPTAEDKPQEERL

-860 STANEAAHP
+860 STANEAARP

-898 KPTEAETATEEVAP
+898 KPTEAETATETAAP

-945 LDEILKNLTH
+945 LDEILKNLEH

-1070 EETTMAQPAPP
+1070 EETTMAQPEPP
-1081 VSPKAETEQTAGST
+1081 MSPKAEAEQTAGST

-1141 PEEEPPGKLSPGES
+1141 PEEEPPGKLRPGES

-1186 REYWGKGLEELVKN
+1186 REYWGNGLEELVKN

-1213 RERLPSSPGKPEWVR
+1213 RETFRLSGETRDRIR
-1228 NIWAMTPVSNGI
+1228 NIWAITPVSNGI
-1240 TVDNDLPHAGQ
+1240 TVNNDQPHAGQ

-1293 DRQPASE
+1293 DRQPASA
-1300 PQDQSMRLPLAGKA
+1300 PQDQSMRLPLAGNA
-1314 PDELIPA
+1314 PNELIPA
-1321 VASADKDNRQLNL
+1321 IASADKDNRQLNL
-1334 LLVHSADE
+1334 LLVHSADD

-1353 LYPALATPTT
+1353 LYPALATPSAD
-1363 NNRQLVINALTDNGL
+1363 NRQLVINALTDNGL

-1385 AVNHDENTHQRPAP
+1385 AVNHDENTHQRPSP
-1399 QMMQFHL
+1399 QIMQFHL

-1451 KTLQQAQSHSPGR
+1451 KTLQQAQSHSPGL

>member
-35 DQEKKLWYARA
+35 DPEKKLWYARA

-571 TPETSVSDAT
+571 TPETS
-581 GTQHTTTT
+581 
-589 QTEEQV
+589 
-595 QVSMASADDWSAF
+595 
-608 AEDLNADATVMTTAH
+608 
-623 HTDTTETAS
+623 
-632 PSEPAGT
+632 
-639 QPVQQATP
+639 
-647 ESTAENK
+647 
-654 PQEEDVLS
+654 
-662 ATDTSEKSASATTA
+662 
-676 DNQSVQAEELS
+676 
-687 PGDDTPETSLSDAAG
+687 LSDAAG

-839 TTEPTAEDKLQEERP
+839 TAEPTAEDKPQEERL

-860 STANEAAHP
+860 STANEAARP

-912 PSPPETSPEDTS
+912 PSPPENSPEDTS

-945 LDEILKNLTH
+945 LDEIIKNLEH
-955 KEFPDRTALYS
+955 EEFPDRTALYR

-995 ALAVATNFYGGVI
+995 AL
-1008 ELTGSDAFKQ
+1008 
-1018 KAMQLIVEYD
+1018 
-1028 IKVRMKL
+1028 
-1035 PAQRA
+1035 
-1040 ALEKLRKEKEMVHDA
+1040 
-1055 IVTHRPTP
+1055 
-1063 ELNRQSP
+1063 
-1070 EETTMAQPAPP
+1070 
-1081 VSPKAETEQTAGST
+1081 
-1095 AETPHPE
+1095 
-1102 APVTAK
+1102 
-1108 AEAPRADR
+1108 
-1116 PEQPA
+1116 
-1121 APSSAPEKAPVSAQP
+1121 
-1136 QQPDT
+1136 
-1141 PEEEPPGKLSPGES
+1141 
-1155 VTAVLTN
+1155 
-1162 YGEKEYAP
+1162 
-1170 GKGRCF
+1170 
-1176 FVELTNRSGK
+1176 
-1186 REYWGKGLEELVKN
+1186 
-1200 HQKGDPVTLTLQA
+1200 
-1213 RERLPSSPGKPEWVR
+1213 
-1228 NIWAMTPVSNGI
+1228 
-1240 TVDNDLPHAGQ
+1240 
-1251 HILEF
+1251 
-1256 PMKTFSQVMSQ
+1256 
-1267 MQQHWPQIMQE
+1267 
-1278 VRSPKNPPNN
+1278 
-1288 LYIGE
+1288 
-1293 DRQPASE
+1293 
-1300 PQDQSMRLPLAGKA
+1300 
-1314 PDELIPA
+1314 
-1321 VASADKDNRQLNL
+1321 
-1334 LLVHSADE
+1334 
-1342 HLQGVVRLNGT
+1342 
-1353 LYPALATPTT
+1353 
-1363 NNRQLVINALTDNGL
+1363 
-1378 QFAGYGE
+1378 
-1385 AVNHDENTHQRPAP
+1385 
-1399 QMMQFHL
+1399 
-1406 KQQDSPLFAAIHK
+1406 
-1419 PEEQPDKL
+1419 
-1427 FRSLGFEQTW
+1427 
-1437 KEWSDSQKAEDRQE
+1437 
-1451 KTLQQAQSHSPGR
+1451 

>member
-35 DQEKKLWYARA
+35 DPEKKLWYARA

-104 KGAKSGAYKAY
+104 KGAKSGAYRAY

-164 ARKLQQQYNKQARYA
+164 ARKLQQQYNKQAGYA

-294 VAENARQIWTDSPFV
+294 VAENARKIWTDSPFV

-406 EKPQMSPENKQS
+406 EKPQMSPENRQS
-418 TAPETVLATPD
+418 TAPETELATQD
-429 TPYDIHTE
+429 TSYDIHTE

-571 TPETSVSDAT
+571 TPETS
-581 GTQHTTTT
+581 
-589 QTEEQV
+589 
-595 QVSMASADDWSAF
+595 
-608 AEDLNADATVMTTAH
+608 
-623 HTDTTETAS
+623 
-632 PSEPAGT
+632 
-639 QPVQQATP
+639 
-647 ESTAENK
+647 
-654 PQEEDVLS
+654 
-662 ATDTSEKSASATTA
+662 
-676 DNQSVQAEELS
+676 
-687 PGDDTPETSLSDAAG
+687 LSDAAG
-702 IQHSTTTQ
+702 TQHTTTTQ

-733 ADATVMTTAHHTD
+733 ADTPGAPTVHNTD
-746 TTETASPS
+746 NAETNTVS
-754 EPAGTQPVQQ
+754 EPAGMRPVQQ
-764 ATPEA
+764 VTTEL
-769 TAENKPQEE
+769 TAEDKAQ
-778 DVLSATDTSEKSASA
+778 EKSVASA
-793 VPDNNRDAP
+793 AETGAEHSSDITDDNRNAP
-802 PEELNADATVAAT
+802 AEELNADATVA

-830 AETQPVRQA
+830 AEIQPVQQA
-839 TTEPTAEDKLQEERP
+839 IPEPTAEDKPKEERP

-860 STANEAAHP
+860 STENETARP

-912 PSPPETSPEDTS
+912 PSPPENSPEDTS
-924 SAEPDTIIFAPRRPD
+924 STEPDTIIFAPRRPD

-945 LDEILKNLTH
+945 LDEIIKNLEH
-955 KEFPDRTALYS
+955 EEFPDRTALYR

-1081 VSPKAETEQTAGST
+1081 VSPKAEAEQTAGCT

>member
-35 DQEKKLWYARA
+35 DPEKKLWYARA

-69 PVTEFAQV
+69 PVTEFSQV

-104 KGAKSGAYKAY
+104 KGAKSGAYRAY

-164 ARKLQQQYNKQARYA
+164 ARKLQQQYNKQAGYA

-294 VAENARQIWTDSPFV
+294 VAENARKIWTDSPFV

-406 EKPQMSPENKQS
+406 EKPQMSPENRQS
-418 TAPETVLATPD
+418 TAPETELATQD
-429 TPYDIHTE
+429 TSYDIHTE

-571 TPETSVSDAT
+571 TPETS
-581 GTQHTTTT
+581 
-589 QTEEQV
+589 
-595 QVSMASADDWSAF
+595 
-608 AEDLNADATVMTTAH
+608 
-623 HTDTTETAS
+623 
-632 PSEPAGT
+632 
-639 QPVQQATP
+639 
-647 ESTAENK
+647 
-654 PQEEDVLS
+654 
-662 ATDTSEKSASATTA
+662 
-676 DNQSVQAEELS
+676 
-687 PGDDTPETSLSDAAG
+687 LSDAAG
-702 IQHSTTTQ
+702 TQHTTTTQ
-710 SEEQVQVSMATA
+710 SEEQVQLSMATA

-733 ADATVMTTAHHTD
+733 ADTPGAPTVHNTD
-746 TTETASPS
+746 NAETNTVS
-754 EPAGTQPVQQ
+754 EPAGMRPVQQ
-764 ATPEA
+764 VTTEL
-769 TAENKPQEE
+769 TAEDKAQ
-778 DVLSATDTSEKSASA
+778 EKSVASA
-793 VPDNNRDAP
+793 AETGAEHSSDITDDNRNAP
-802 PEELNADATVAAT
+802 AEELNADATVA

-830 AETQPVRQA
+830 AEIQPVQQA
-839 TTEPTAEDKLQEERP
+839 IPEPTAEDKPKEERP

-860 STANEAAHP
+860 STENETARP

-912 PSPPETSPEDTS
+912 PSPPENSPEDTS
-924 SAEPDTIIFAPRRPD
+924 STEPDTIIFAPRRPD

-945 LDEILKNLTH
+945 LDEIIKNLEH
-955 KEFPDRTALYS
+955 EEFPDRTALYR

-1035 PAQRA
+1035 PTQRA
-1040 ALEKLRKEKEMVHDA
+1040 ALEKLRQEKGMAHDA

-1063 ELNRQSP
+1063 ELNRLSP
-1070 EETTMAQPAPP
+1070 EETTMAQPASP

-1213 RERLPSSPGKPEWVR
+1213 RERSPSSPGKPEWVR
-1228 NIWAMTPVSNGI
+1228 NIWTMKPVCNGI
-1240 TVDNDLPHAGQ
+1240 SVSHDNPHEGQ
-1251 HILEF
+1251 YIREY
-1256 PMKTFSQVMSQ
+1256 PAATFRQ
-1267 MQQHWPQIMQE
+1267 MMTLLQQGWPQLMQD
-1278 VRSPKNPPNN
+1278 VRLPDKVPDT
-1288 LYIGE
+1288 LYLGE
-1293 DRQPASE
+1293 DRQPAAAPRDPALRVPLNGTPPATLTPLIFSV
-1300 PQDQSMRLPLAGKA
+1300 DKQSQRL
-1314 PDELIPA
+1314 D
-1321 VASADKDNRQLNL
+1321 L
-1334 LLVHSADE
+1334 LLLQSADE
-1342 HLQGVVRLNGT
+1342 YMQGVVRLNGT
-1353 LYPALATPTT
+1353 LYPALATPTADS
-1363 NNRQLVINALTDNGL
+1363 RQLVINAMTDRGL

-1385 AVNHDENTHQRPAP
+1385 AINRDADSPKRPAP
-1399 QMMQFHL
+1399 QLMQFHL

>member
-35 DQEKKLWYARA
+35 DPEKKLWYAEA
-46 GTELS
+46 GTDLS
-51 LLERWLPRPQEL
+51 LLKRWLPRPQEM

-69 PVTEFAQV
+69 PVTEFRQV
-77 LENAGLVIQG
+77 LENAGLV
-87 LPQMDGAIH
+87 LEKDPEMDGEIH
-96 RVATRDDK
+96 RVPTRDDRR
-104 KGAKSGAYKAY
+104 GSQSGAYKAY
-115 LDGRPAG
+115 LDGRPSG
-122 WYRDYRSADD
+122 WYRDYRSADN
-132 SPTNWVFSGG
+132 SPTTWTFSRA
-142 EQHDPLARL
+142 ENIDPLARL
-151 HLRAFAQ
+151 HLKASAQ
-158 QQRDDN
+158 QNRDEKE
-164 ARKLQQQYNKQARYA
+164 RKLQQQYNKQAGYA
-179 RSYINGLP
+179 RSYLNGLP

-239 RILKDS
+239 RILKGS
-245 EKTGNWFT
+245 EKSGNWFA

-276 EATGLPVLMTVD
+276 EATGLPVLMTID
-288 AGNMIA
+288 ADNMIN
-294 VAENARQIWTDSPFV
+294 VAKNARKIWTDSPFV
-309 FCADNDHQREIN
+309 FCADNDHQRKIN
-321 KGVFSAT
+321 KGVSSAK
-328 KAAEVTNG
+328 KAAASTHG

-358 DASRGRDDFQHV
+358 DASRGRDAFQHV

-380 PTPNSDTA
+380 PTPNSDIA

-406 EKPQMSPENKQS
+406 EKPQVSPENRQS

-589 QTEEQV
+589 QTEEQL
-595 QVSMASADDWSAF
+595 QVSMAS
-608 AEDLNADATVMTTAH
+608 
-623 HTDTTETAS
+623 
-632 PSEPAGT
+632 
-639 QPVQQATP
+639 
-647 ESTAENK
+647 
-654 PQEEDVLS
+654 
-662 ATDTSEKSASATTA
+662 
-676 DNQSVQAEELS
+676 
-687 PGDDTPETSLSDAAG
+687 
-702 IQHSTTTQ
+702 
-710 SEEQVQVSMATA
+710 A

-839 TTEPTAEDKLQEERP
+839 TAEPTAEDKPQEERL

-860 STANEAAHP
+860 STANEAARP

-898 KPTEAETATEEVAP
+898 KPTEAETATETAAP

-945 LDEILKNLTH
+945 LDEILKNLEH

-1070 EETTMAQPAPP
+1070 EETTMAQPEPP
-1081 VSPKAETEQTAGST
+1081 MSPKAEAEQTAGCT

-1213 RERLPSSPGKPEWVR
+1213 RERSPSSPGKPEWVR
-1228 NIWAMTPVSNGI
+1228 NIWTMKPVCNGI
-1240 TVDNDLPHAGQ
+1240 SVSHDNPHEGQ
-1251 HILEF
+1251 YIREY
-1256 PMKTFSQVMSQ
+1256 PAATFRQ
-1267 MQQHWPQIMQE
+1267 MMTLLQQGWPQLMQD
-1278 VRSPKNPPNN
+1278 VRLPDKVPDT
-1288 LYIGE
+1288 LYLGE
-1293 DRQPASE
+1293 DRQPAAAPRDPALRVPLNGTPPATLTPLIFSV
-1300 PQDQSMRLPLAGKA
+1300 DKQSQRL
-1314 PDELIPA
+1314 D
-1321 VASADKDNRQLNL
+1321 L
-1334 LLVHSADE
+1334 LLLQSADE
-1342 HLQGVVRLNGT
+1342 YMQGVVRLNGT
-1353 LYPALATPTT
+1353 LYPALATPTADS
-1363 NNRQLVINALTDNGL
+1363 RQLVINAMTDRGL

-1385 AVNHDENTHQRPAP
+1385 AINRDADGPKRPAP
-1399 QMMQFHL
+1399 QLMQFHL

>member
-1 MKSRYRTWL
+1 
-10 AVPPEETEAVKN
+10 
-22 AVPPLNGRKAVAW
+22 
-35 DQEKKLWYARA
+35 
-46 GTELS
+46 
-51 LLERWLPRPQEL
+51 
-63 SMDAGD
+63 
-69 PVTEFAQV
+69 
-77 LENAGLVIQG
+77 
-87 LPQMDGAIH
+87 
-96 RVATRDDK
+96 
-104 KGAKSGAYKAY
+104 
-115 LDGRPAG
+115 
-122 WYRDYRSADD
+122 
-132 SPTNWVFSGG
+132 
-142 EQHDPLARL
+142 
-151 HLRAFAQ
+151 
-158 QQRDDN
+158 
-164 ARKLQQQYNKQARYA
+164 
-179 RSYINGLP
+179 
-187 QATAHEYLT
+187 
-196 RKGIRAAPGVRLNNK
+196 
-211 NELVIPFSNGRGE
+211 
-224 IRSYQRIPVTGGKDA
+224 
-239 RILKDS
+239 
-245 EKTGNWFT
+245 
-253 FGTPENGR
+253 
-261 PLLFAEGYAT
+261 
-271 AASLH
+271 
-276 EATGLPVLMTVD
+276 TGLPVLMTVD

-571 TPETSVSDAT
+571 TPETS
-581 GTQHTTTT
+581 
-589 QTEEQV
+589 
-595 QVSMASADDWSAF
+595 
-608 AEDLNADATVMTTAH
+608 
-623 HTDTTETAS
+623 
-632 PSEPAGT
+632 
-639 QPVQQATP
+639 
-647 ESTAENK
+647 
-654 PQEEDVLS
+654 
-662 ATDTSEKSASATTA
+662 
-676 DNQSVQAEELS
+676 
-687 PGDDTPETSLSDAAG
+687 LSDAAG

-839 TTEPTAEDKLQEERP
+839 TAEPTAEDKPQEERL

-860 STANEAAHP
+860 STANEAARP

-877 LRRFLTGGKSRTSEP
+877 LCRFLTGGKSRTSEP

-912 PSPPETSPEDTS
+912 PSPPENSPEDTS

-945 LDEILKNLTH
+945 LDEIIKNLEH
-955 KEFPDRTALYS
+955 EEFPDRTALYR

-1070 EETTMAQPAPP
+1070 EETTMAQPEPP
-1081 VSPKAETEQTAGST
+1081 VSPKAEAEQTAGCT

-1141 PEEEPPGKLSPGES
+1141 PEEEPPGKLRPGES

-1213 RERLPSSPGKPEWVR
+1213 RERSPSSPGKPEWVR
-1228 NIWAMTPVSNGI
+1228 NIWTMKPVCNGI
-1240 TVDNDLPHAGQ
+1240 SVSHDNPHEGQ
-1251 HILEF
+1251 YIREY
-1256 PMKTFSQVMSQ
+1256 PAATFRQ
-1267 MQQHWPQIMQE
+1267 MMTLLQQGWPQLMQD
-1278 VRSPKNPPNN
+1278 VRLPDKVPDT
-1288 LYIGE
+1288 LYLGE
-1293 DRQPASE
+1293 DRQPAAAPRDPALRVPLNGTPPATLTPLIFSV
-1300 PQDQSMRLPLAGKA
+1300 DKQSQRL
-1314 PDELIPA
+1314 D
-1321 VASADKDNRQLNL
+1321 L
-1334 LLVHSADE
+1334 LLLQSADE
-1342 HLQGVVRLNGT
+1342 YMQGVVRLNGT
-1353 LYPALATPTT
+1353 LYPALATPTADS
-1363 NNRQLVINALTDNGL
+1363 RQLVINAMTDRGL

-1385 AVNHDENTHQRPAP
+1385 AINRDADGPKRPAP
-1399 QMMQFHL
+1399 QLMQFHL

>member
-35 DQEKKLWYARA
+35 DPEKKLWYAEA
-46 GTELS
+46 GTDLS
-51 LLERWLPRPQEL
+51 LLKRWLPRPQEM

-69 PVTEFAQV
+69 PVTEFRQV
-77 LENAGLVIQG
+77 LENAGLV
-87 LPQMDGAIH
+87 LEKDPEMDGEIH
-96 RVATRDDK
+96 RVPTRDDRR
-104 KGAKSGAYKAY
+104 GSQSGAYKAY
-115 LDGRPAG
+115 LDGRPSG
-122 WYRDYRSADD
+122 WYRDYRSADN
-132 SPTNWVFSGG
+132 SPTTWTFSRA
-142 EQHDPLARL
+142 ENIDPLARL
-151 HLRAFAQ
+151 HLKASAQ
-158 QQRDDN
+158 QNRDEKE
-164 ARKLQQQYNKQARYA
+164 RKLQQQYNKQAGYA
-179 RSYINGLP
+179 RSYLNGLP

-239 RILKDS
+239 RILKGS
-245 EKTGNWFT
+245 EKSGNWFA

-276 EATGLPVLMTVD
+276 EATGLPVLMTID
-288 AGNMIA
+288 ADNMIN
-294 VAENARQIWTDSPFV
+294 VAKNARKIWTDSPFV
-309 FCADNDHQREIN
+309 FCADNDHQRKIN
-321 KGVFSAT
+321 KGVSSAK
-328 KAAEVTNG
+328 KAAASTHG

-358 DASRGRDDFQHV
+358 DASRGRDAFQHV

-380 PTPNSDTA
+380 PTPNSDIA

-510 TGTLPEPAE
+510 TGTRPEPAE

-589 QTEEQV
+589 QTEEQL
-595 QVSMASADDWSAF
+595 QVSMAS
-608 AEDLNADATVMTTAH
+608 
-623 HTDTTETAS
+623 
-632 PSEPAGT
+632 
-639 QPVQQATP
+639 
-647 ESTAENK
+647 
-654 PQEEDVLS
+654 
-662 ATDTSEKSASATTA
+662 
-676 DNQSVQAEELS
+676 
-687 PGDDTPETSLSDAAG
+687 
-702 IQHSTTTQ
+702 
-710 SEEQVQVSMATA
+710 A

-839 TTEPTAEDKLQEERP
+839 TAEPTAEDKPQEERL

-860 STANEAAHP
+860 STANEAARP

-898 KPTEAETATEEVAP
+898 KPTEAETATETAAP

-945 LDEILKNLTH
+945 LDEILKNLEH

-1070 EETTMAQPAPP
+1070 EETTMAQPEPP
-1081 VSPKAETEQTAGST
+1081 MSPKAEAEQTAGCT

-1213 RERLPSSPGKPEWVR
+1213 RERSPSSPGKPEWVR
-1228 NIWAMTPVSNGI
+1228 NIWTMKPVCNGI
-1240 TVDNDLPHAGQ
+1240 SVSHDNPHEGQ
-1251 HILEF
+1251 YIREY
-1256 PMKTFSQVMSQ
+1256 PAATFRQ
-1267 MQQHWPQIMQE
+1267 MMTLLQQGWPQLMQD
-1278 VRSPKNPPNN
+1278 VRLPDKVPDT
-1288 LYIGE
+1288 LYLGE
-1293 DRQPASE
+1293 DRQPAAAPRDPALRVPLNGTPPATLTPLIFSV
-1300 PQDQSMRLPLAGKA
+1300 DKQSQRL
-1314 PDELIPA
+1314 D
-1321 VASADKDNRQLNL
+1321 L
-1334 LLVHSADE
+1334 LLLQSADE
-1342 HLQGVVRLNGT
+1342 YMQGVVRLNGT
-1353 LYPALATPTT
+1353 LYPALATPTADS
-1363 NNRQLVINALTDNGL
+1363 RQLVINAMTDRGL

-1385 AVNHDENTHQRPAP
+1385 AINRDADGPKRPAP
-1399 QMMQFHL
+1399 QLMQFHL
-1406 KQQDSPLFAAIHK
+1406 KQQDS
-1419 PEEQPDKL
+1419 
-1427 FRSLGFEQTW
+1427 
-1437 KEWSDSQKAEDRQE
+1437 
-1451 KTLQQAQSHSPGR
+1451 

>member
-1 MKSRYRTWL
+1 
-10 AVPPEETEAVKN
+10 
-22 AVPPLNGRKAVAW
+22 
-35 DQEKKLWYARA
+35 
-46 GTELS
+46 
-51 LLERWLPRPQEL
+51 
-63 SMDAGD
+63 
-69 PVTEFAQV
+69 
-77 LENAGLVIQG
+77 
-87 LPQMDGAIH
+87 
-96 RVATRDDK
+96 
-104 KGAKSGAYKAY
+104 
-115 LDGRPAG
+115 
-122 WYRDYRSADD
+122 
-132 SPTNWVFSGG
+132 
-142 EQHDPLARL
+142 
-151 HLRAFAQ
+151 
-158 QQRDDN
+158 
-164 ARKLQQQYNKQARYA
+164 
-179 RSYINGLP
+179 
-187 QATAHEYLT
+187 
-196 RKGIRAAPGVRLNNK
+196 
-211 NELVIPFSNGRGE
+211 
-224 IRSYQRIPVTGGKDA
+224 GKDA
-239 RILKDS
+239 RILKGS
-245 EKTGNWFT
+245 EKSGNWFA

-276 EATGLPVLMTVD
+276 EATGLPVLMTID
-288 AGNMIA
+288 ADNMIN
-294 VAENARQIWTDSPFV
+294 VAKNARKIWTDSPFV
-309 FCADNDHQREIN
+309 FCADNDHQRKIN
-321 KGVFSAT
+321 KGVSSAK
-328 KAAEVTNG
+328 KAAASTHG

-358 DASRGRDDFQHV
+358 DASRGRDAFQHV

-380 PTPNSDTA
+380 PTPNSDIA

-589 QTEEQV
+589 QTEEQL
-595 QVSMASADDWSAF
+595 QVSMAS
-608 AEDLNADATVMTTAH
+608 
-623 HTDTTETAS
+623 
-632 PSEPAGT
+632 
-639 QPVQQATP
+639 
-647 ESTAENK
+647 
-654 PQEEDVLS
+654 
-662 ATDTSEKSASATTA
+662 
-676 DNQSVQAEELS
+676 
-687 PGDDTPETSLSDAAG
+687 
-702 IQHSTTTQ
+702 
-710 SEEQVQVSMATA
+710 A

-839 TTEPTAEDKLQEERP
+839 TAEPTAEDKPQEERL

-860 STANEAAHP
+860 STANEAARP

-898 KPTEAETATEEVAP
+898 KPTEAETATETAAP

-945 LDEILKNLTH
+945 LDEILKNLEH

-1070 EETTMAQPAPP
+1070 EETTMAQPEPP
-1081 VSPKAETEQTAGST
+1081 MSPKAEAEQTAGCT

-1213 RERLPSSPGKPEWVR
+1213 RERSPSSPGKPEWVR
-1228 NIWAMTPVSNGI
+1228 NIWTMKPVCNGI
-1240 TVDNDLPHAGQ
+1240 SVSHDNPHEGQ
-1251 HILEF
+1251 YIREY
-1256 PMKTFSQVMSQ
+1256 PAATFRQ
-1267 MQQHWPQIMQE
+1267 MMTLLQQGWPQLMQD
-1278 VRSPKNPPNN
+1278 VRLPDKVPDT
-1288 LYIGE
+1288 LYLGE
-1293 DRQPASE
+1293 DRQPAAAPRDPALRVPLNGTPPATLTPLIFSV
-1300 PQDQSMRLPLAGKA
+1300 DKQSQRL
-1314 PDELIPA
+1314 D
-1321 VASADKDNRQLNL
+1321 L
-1334 LLVHSADE
+1334 LLLQSADE
-1342 HLQGVVRLNGT
+1342 YMQGVVRLNGT
-1353 LYPALATPTT
+1353 LYPALATPTADS
-1363 NNRQLVINALTDNGL
+1363 RQLVINAMTDRGL

-1385 AVNHDENTHQRPAP
+1385 AINRDADGPKRPAP
-1399 QMMQFHL
+1399 Q
-1406 KQQDSPLFAAIHK
+1406 
-1419 PEEQPDKL
+1419 
-1427 FRSLGFEQTW
+1427 
-1437 KEWSDSQKAEDRQE
+1437 
-1451 KTLQQAQSHSPGR
+1451 

>member
-1 MKSRYRTWL
+1 M
-10 AVPPEETEAVKN
+10 
-22 AVPPLNGRKAVAW
+22 
-35 DQEKKLWYARA
+35 
-46 GTELS
+46 
-51 LLERWLPRPQEL
+51 
-63 SMDAGD
+63 
-69 PVTEFAQV
+69 
-77 LENAGLVIQG
+77 
-87 LPQMDGAIH
+87 
-96 RVATRDDK
+96 
-104 KGAKSGAYKAY
+104 
-115 LDGRPAG
+115 
-122 WYRDYRSADD
+122 
-132 SPTNWVFSGG
+132 
-142 EQHDPLARL
+142 
-151 HLRAFAQ
+151 
-158 QQRDDN
+158 
-164 ARKLQQQYNKQARYA
+164 
-179 RSYINGLP
+179 
-187 QATAHEYLT
+187 
-196 RKGIRAAPGVRLNNK
+196 RLNNK

-239 RILKDS
+239 RILKGS
-245 EKTGNWFT
+245 EKSGNWFA

-276 EATGLPVLMTVD
+276 EATGLPVLMTID
-288 AGNMIA
+288 ADNMIN
-294 VAENARQIWTDSPFV
+294 VAKNARKIWTDSPFV
-309 FCADNDHQREIN
+309 FCADNDHQRKIN
-321 KGVFSAT
+321 KGVSSAK
-328 KAAEVTNG
+328 KAAASTHG

-358 DASRGRDDFQHV
+358 DASRGRDAFQHV

-380 PTPNSDTA
+380 PTPNSDIA

-589 QTEEQV
+589 QTEEQL
-595 QVSMASADDWSAF
+595 QVSMAS
-608 AEDLNADATVMTTAH
+608 
-623 HTDTTETAS
+623 
-632 PSEPAGT
+632 
-639 QPVQQATP
+639 
-647 ESTAENK
+647 
-654 PQEEDVLS
+654 
-662 ATDTSEKSASATTA
+662 
-676 DNQSVQAEELS
+676 
-687 PGDDTPETSLSDAAG
+687 
-702 IQHSTTTQ
+702 
-710 SEEQVQVSMATA
+710 A

-839 TTEPTAEDKLQEERP
+839 TAEPTAEDKPQEERL

-860 STANEAAHP
+860 STANEAARP

-898 KPTEAETATEEVAP
+898 KPTEAETATETAAP

-945 LDEILKNLTH
+945 LDEILKNLEH

-1070 EETTMAQPAPP
+1070 EETTMAQPEPP
-1081 VSPKAETEQTAGST
+1081 MSPKAEAEQTAGCT

-1213 RERLPSSPGKPEWVR
+1213 RERSPSSPGKPEWVR
-1228 NIWAMTPVSNGI
+1228 NIWTMKPVCNGI
-1240 TVDNDLPHAGQ
+1240 SVSHDNPHEGQ
-1251 HILEF
+1251 YIREY
-1256 PMKTFSQVMSQ
+1256 PAATFRQ
-1267 MQQHWPQIMQE
+1267 MMTLLQQGWPQLMQD
-1278 VRSPKNPPNN
+1278 VRLPDKVPDT
-1288 LYIGE
+1288 LYLGE
-1293 DRQPASE
+1293 DRQPAAAPRDPALRVPLNGTPPATLTPLIFSV
-1300 PQDQSMRLPLAGKA
+1300 DKQSQRL
-1314 PDELIPA
+1314 D
-1321 VASADKDNRQLNL
+1321 L
-1334 LLVHSADE
+1334 LLLQSADE
-1342 HLQGVVRLNGT
+1342 YMQGVVRLNGT
-1353 LYPALATPTT
+1353 LYPALATPTADS
-1363 NNRQLVINALTDNGL
+1363 RQLVINAMTDRGL

-1385 AVNHDENTHQRPAP
+1385 AINRDADGPKRPAP
-1399 QMMQFHL
+1399 QLMQFHL

>member
-35 DQEKKLWYARA
+35 DPEKKLWYARA

-179 RSYINGLP
+179 RSYINQLP
-187 QATAHEYLT
+187 QATEHEYLT
-196 RKGIRAAPGVRLNNK
+196 RKGILAAPGVRLNNK
-211 NELVIPFSNGRGE
+211 NELVIPFSNSRGE

-288 AGNMIA
+288 AGNMID

-309 FCADNDHQREIN
+309 FCADNDHQRKIN
-321 KGVFSAT
+321 KGVSSAQ
-328 KAAEVTNG
+328 KAAASTHG

-358 DASRGRDDFQHV
+358 DASRGRDAFQRA
-370 MNAQLKHIGI
+370 MNAQLEYIGI
-380 PTPNSDTA
+380 PTPNNDTT
-388 DHREAVVIGN
+388 DRREAIVIGN

-406 EKPQMSPENKQS
+406 EKPQVSPENRQS
-418 TAPETVLATPD
+418 TAPEPAVSEQNH
-429 TPYDIHTE
+429 PYDIPAE
-437 ETENQAYED
+437 ETDNQAYED
-446 DYAAYASLQSVTT
+446 DYAAYASLQSVTAGT
-459 ETLSPDKPLE
+459 ASPNEPQV
-469 NIASAADTGTE
+469 NAVSAIDSNAK

-486 AGDQEDLNTD
+486 TDDRNVLAQEPNAD
-496 ATGTDTAHNTNTAE
+496 ATVTTTAHDTGTAE
-510 TGTLPEPAE
+510 TDSPSEPAE

-524 KSSPEP
+524 QASPEP
-530 TAEDKPQESVIPAA
+530 SAKDKPQENVVSATDNDA
-544 DTGEKNASATTAD
+544 ENTSSATTALRSND
-557 NQSVQAEELSPGDD
+557 S
-571 TPETSVSDAT
+571 PETSVSDAT
-581 GTQHTTTT
+581 GTQHTATT
-589 QTEEQV
+589 QPEEPQ
-595 QVSMASADDWSAF
+595 QVSMGSADDWSAF
-608 AEDLNADATVMTTAH
+608 AEDLNADAPGNATVH
-623 HTDTTETAS
+623 NTDNAETNTV
-632 PSEPAGT
+632 SESAGMR
-639 QPVQQATP
+639 PVQQVTT
-647 ESTAENK
+647 ELTAEDK
-654 PQEEDVLS
+654 AQ
-662 ATDTSEKSASATTA
+662 EKSVASAAETGAEHSSDITD
-676 DNQSVQAEELS
+676 DNR
-687 PGDDTPETSLSDAAG
+687 
-702 IQHSTTTQ
+702 
-710 SEEQVQVSMATA
+710 
-722 DDWSAFAEDLN
+722 N
-733 ADATVMTTAHHTD
+733 A
-746 TTETASPS
+746 
-754 EPAGTQPVQQ
+754 PA
-764 ATPEA
+764 
-769 TAENKPQEE
+769 
-778 DVLSATDTSEKSASA
+778 
-793 VPDNNRDAP
+793 
-802 PEELNADATVAAT
+802 EELNADATVA
-815 VHNTGTAETASPSEP
+815 VHNTGTTETASPSEP

-839 TTEPTAEDKLQEERP
+839 TAEPTAEDKLQEERL

-860 STANEAAHP
+860 STANEAARP

-877 LRRFLTGGKSRTSEP
+877 LRRFLTGVKSRTSEP

-1040 ALEKLRKEKEMVHDA
+1040 ALEKLRQEKGMAHDA

-1081 VSPKAETEQTAGST
+1081 VSPKAEAEQTAGST

-1121 APSSAPEKAPVSAQP
+1121 ASSSAPEKAPVSAQP

-1141 PEEEPPGKLSPGES
+1141 PEEEPPGKLRPGES

-1186 REYWGKGLEELVKN
+1186 REYWGNGLEELVKN

-1213 RERLPSSPGKPEWVR
+1213 RETFRLSGETRDRIR
-1228 NIWAMTPVSNGI
+1228 NIWAITPVSNGI
-1240 TVDNDLPHAGQ
+1240 TVNNDQPHAGQ
-1251 HILEF
+1251 HTLEF
-1256 PMKTFSQVMSQ
+1256 PMATFSQVMLQ

-1293 DRQPASE
+1293 DRQPASA
-1300 PQDQSMRLPLAGKA
+1300 PQDQSMRLPLAGNA
-1314 PDELIPA
+1314 PNELIPA
-1321 VASADKDNRQLNL
+1321 IASADKDNRQLNL
-1334 LLVHSADE
+1334 LLVHSADD

-1353 LYPALATPTT
+1353 LYPALATPSAD
-1363 NNRQLVINALTDNGL
+1363 NRQLVINALTDNGL

-1385 AVNHDENTHQRPAP
+1385 AVNHDENTHQRPSP
-1399 QMMQFHL
+1399 QIMQFHL

-1451 KTLQQAQSHSPGR
+1451 KTLQQAQSHSPGL

>member
-35 DQEKKLWYARA
+35 DPEKKLWYARA

-336 EVIIPAFTEAEKAQ
+336 EVIIPAFTEEEKAQ

-571 TPETSVSDAT
+571 TPETS
-581 GTQHTTTT
+581 
-589 QTEEQV
+589 
-595 QVSMASADDWSAF
+595 
-608 AEDLNADATVMTTAH
+608 
-623 HTDTTETAS
+623 
-632 PSEPAGT
+632 
-639 QPVQQATP
+639 
-647 ESTAENK
+647 
-654 PQEEDVLS
+654 
-662 ATDTSEKSASATTA
+662 
-676 DNQSVQAEELS
+676 
-687 PGDDTPETSLSDAAG
+687 LSDAAG

-815 VHNTGTAETASPSEP
+815 VHNIGTAETASPSEP

-839 TTEPTAEDKLQEERP
+839 TAEPTAEDKLQEERL

-912 PSPPETSPEDTS
+912 PSPPENSPEDTS
-924 SAEPDTIIFAPRRPD
+924 STEPDTIIFAPRRPD

-945 LDEILKNLTH
+945 LDEIIKNLEH
-955 KEFPDRTALYS
+955 EELPDNTALYR

-973 LDRLYCLE
+973 LDKLNRLE

-1035 PAQRA
+1035 PTQRA
-1040 ALEKLRKEKEMVHDA
+1040 ALEKLRQEKGMAHDA

-1063 ELNRQSP
+1063 ELNRLSP

-1213 RERLPSSPGKPEWVR
+1213 RERSPSSPGKPEWVR
-1228 NIWAMTPVSNGI
+1228 NIWTMKPVCNGI
-1240 TVDNDLPHAGQ
+1240 SVSHDNPHEGQ
-1251 HILEF
+1251 YIREY
-1256 PMKTFSQVMSQ
+1256 PAATFRQ
-1267 MQQHWPQIMQE
+1267 MMTLLQQGWPQLMQD
-1278 VRSPKNPPNN
+1278 VRLPDKVPDT
-1288 LYIGE
+1288 LYLGE
-1293 DRQPASE
+1293 DRQPAAAPRDPALRVPLNGTPPATLTPLIFSV
-1300 PQDQSMRLPLAGKA
+1300 DKQSQRL
-1314 PDELIPA
+1314 D
-1321 VASADKDNRQLNL
+1321 L
-1334 LLVHSADE
+1334 LLLQSADE
-1342 HLQGVVRLNGT
+1342 YMQGVVRLNGT
-1353 LYPALATPTT
+1353 LYPALATPTADS
-1363 NNRQLVINALTDNGL
+1363 RQLVINAMTDRGL

-1385 AVNHDENTHQRPAP
+1385 AINRDADGPKRPAP
-1399 QMMQFHL
+1399 QLMQFHL

>member
-35 DQEKKLWYARA
+35 DPEKKLWYARA

-132 SPTNWVFSGG
+132 SPINWVFSGG

-469 NIASAADTGTE
+469 NIASAADTGAE

-496 ATGTDTAHNTNTAE
+496 ATGTDTAHNSDTAE
-510 TGTLPEPAE
+510 TGTLPEPAGM
-519 IQPVQ
+519 QSVQ
-524 KSSPEP
+524 QATTEP
-530 TAEDKPQESVIPAA
+530 TAEDKPHENVVSAADTREENASVATA
-544 DTGEKNASATTAD
+544 DTGEEKASATTAD
-557 NQSVQAEELSPGDD
+557 NQSTQAEEHPR
-571 TPETSVSDAT
+571 
-581 GTQHTTTT
+581 
-589 QTEEQV
+589 
-595 QVSMASADDWSAF
+595 
-608 AEDLNADATVMTTAH
+608 
-623 HTDTTETAS
+623 
-632 PSEPAGT
+632 SE
-639 QPVQQATP
+639 
-647 ESTAENK
+647 
-654 PQEEDVLS
+654 
-662 ATDTSEKSASATTA
+662 
-676 DNQSVQAEELS
+676 
-687 PGDDTPETSLSDAAG
+687 DTPETSLSDAAG

-733 ADATVMTTAHHTD
+733 ADTPGAPTVHNTD
-746 TTETASPS
+746 NAETNTVS
-754 EPAGTQPVQQ
+754 EPAGMRPVQQ
-764 ATPEA
+764 VTTEL
-769 TAENKPQEE
+769 TAEDKAQ
-778 DVLSATDTSEKSASA
+778 EKSVASA
-793 VPDNNRDAP
+793 AETGAEHSSDITDDNRNAP
-802 PEELNADATVAAT
+802 AEELNADATVA

-830 AETQPVRQA
+830 AEIQPVQQA
-839 TTEPTAEDKLQEERP
+839 TPEPTAEDKPKEERP

-860 STANEAAHP
+860 STENEAARP

-877 LRRFLTGGKSRTSEP
+877 LRRFLTGGKSRTAEP
-892 SVIQEK
+892 PVIQENK
-898 KPTEAETATEEVAP
+898 LTEAETATEAAAP

-945 LDEILKNLTH
+945 LDEIIKNLEH
-955 KEFPDRTALYS
+955 EEFPDRTALYR

-1040 ALEKLRKEKEMVHDA
+1040 ALEKLRQEKGMAHDA
-1055 IVTHRPTP
+1055 IITHRPTP
-1063 ELNRQSP
+1063 ELNRLSP

-1102 APVTAK
+1102 APVTTK

>member
-35 DQEKKLWYARA
+35 DPEKKLWYAEA
-46 GTELS
+46 GTDLS
-51 LLERWLPRPQEL
+51 LLERWLPRPQEM

-69 PVTEFAQV
+69 PVTEFRQV
-77 LENAGLVIQG
+77 LENAGLV
-87 LPQMDGAIH
+87 LEKDPEMDGEIH
-96 RVATRDDK
+96 RVPTRDDRR
-104 KGAKSGAYKAY
+104 GSQSGAYKAY
-115 LDGRPAG
+115 LDGRPSG
-122 WYRDYRSADD
+122 WYRDYRSADN
-132 SPTNWVFSGG
+132 SPTTWTFSRA
-142 EQHDPLARL
+142 ENIDPLARL
-151 HLRAFAQ
+151 HLKASAQ
-158 QQRDDN
+158 QNRDEKE
-164 ARKLQQQYNKQARYA
+164 RKLQQQYNKQAGYA
-179 RSYINGLP
+179 RSYLNGLP

-239 RILKDS
+239 RILKGS
-245 EKTGNWFT
+245 EKSGNWFA

-276 EATGLPVLMTVD
+276 EATGHPVLMTID
-288 AGNMIA
+288 ADNMIN
-294 VAENARQIWTDSPFV
+294 VAKNARKIWTDSPFV
-309 FCADNDHQREIN
+309 FCADNDHQRKIN
-321 KGVFSAT
+321 KGVSSAK
-328 KAAEVTNG
+328 KAAASTHG

-358 DASRGRDDFQHV
+358 DASRGRDAFQHV

-380 PTPNSDTA
+380 PTPNSDIA

-589 QTEEQV
+589 QTEEQL
-595 QVSMASADDWSAF
+595 QVSMAS
-608 AEDLNADATVMTTAH
+608 
-623 HTDTTETAS
+623 
-632 PSEPAGT
+632 
-639 QPVQQATP
+639 
-647 ESTAENK
+647 
-654 PQEEDVLS
+654 
-662 ATDTSEKSASATTA
+662 
-676 DNQSVQAEELS
+676 
-687 PGDDTPETSLSDAAG
+687 
-702 IQHSTTTQ
+702 
-710 SEEQVQVSMATA
+710 A

-839 TTEPTAEDKLQEERP
+839 TAEPTAEDKPQEERL

-860 STANEAAHP
+860 STANEAARP

-898 KPTEAETATEEVAP
+898 KPTEAETATETAAP

-945 LDEILKNLTH
+945 LDEILKNLEH

-1070 EETTMAQPAPP
+1070 EETTMAQPEPP
-1081 VSPKAETEQTAGST
+1081 MSPKAEAEQTAGCT

-1213 RERLPSSPGKPEWVR
+1213 RERSPSSPGKPEWVR
-1228 NIWAMTPVSNGI
+1228 NIWTMKPVCNGI
-1240 TVDNDLPHAGQ
+1240 SVSHDNPHEGQ
-1251 HILEF
+1251 YIREY
-1256 PMKTFSQVMSQ
+1256 PAATFRQ
-1267 MQQHWPQIMQE
+1267 MMTLLQQGWPQLMQD
-1278 VRSPKNPPNN
+1278 VRLPDKVPDT
-1288 LYIGE
+1288 LYLGE
-1293 DRQPASE
+1293 DRQPAAAPRDPALRVPLNGTPPATLTPLIFSV
-1300 PQDQSMRLPLAGKA
+1300 DKQSQRL
-1314 PDELIPA
+1314 D
-1321 VASADKDNRQLNL
+1321 L
-1334 LLVHSADE
+1334 LLLQSADE
-1342 HLQGVVRLNGT
+1342 YMQGVVRLNGT
-1353 LYPALATPTT
+1353 LYPALATPTADS
-1363 NNRQLVINALTDNGL
+1363 RQLVINAMTDRGL

-1385 AVNHDENTHQRPAP
+1385 AINRDADGPKRPAP
-1399 QMMQFHL
+1399 QLMQFHL

-1451 KTLQQAQSHSPGR
+1451 KTLQQAQSHSPGL

>member
-496 ATGTDTAHNTNTAE
+496 ATGTDTTHNTNTAE

-544 DTGEKNASATTAD
+544 DTGEKN
-557 NQSVQAEELSPGDD
+557 
-571 TPETSVSDAT
+571 
-581 GTQHTTTT
+581 
-589 QTEEQV
+589 
-595 QVSMASADDWSAF
+595 
-608 AEDLNADATVMTTAH
+608 
-623 HTDTTETAS
+623 
-632 PSEPAGT
+632 
-639 QPVQQATP
+639 
-647 ESTAENK
+647 
-654 PQEEDVLS
+654 
-662 ATDTSEKSASATTA
+662 ASATTA

-839 TTEPTAEDKLQEERP
+839 TAEPTAEDKLQEERL

-912 PSPPETSPEDTS
+912 PSPPENSPEDTS

-945 LDEILKNLTH
+945 LDEIIKNLEH
-955 KEFPDRTALYS
+955 EEFPDRTALYR

-1070 EETTMAQPAPP
+1070 EETTMAQPEPP
-1081 VSPKAETEQTAGST
+1081 VSPKAEAEQTAGCT

-1108 AEAPRADR
+1108 AKAPRADR

-1141 PEEEPPGKLSPGES
+1141 PEEEPPGKLRPGES

-1213 RERLPSSPGKPEWVR
+1213 RERSPSSPGKPEWVR
-1228 NIWAMTPVSNGI
+1228 NIWTMKPVCNGI
-1240 TVDNDLPHAGQ
+1240 SVSHDNPHEGQ
-1251 HILEF
+1251 YIREY
-1256 PMKTFSQVMSQ
+1256 PAATFRQ
-1267 MQQHWPQIMQE
+1267 MMTLLQQGWPQLMQD
-1278 VRSPKNPPNN
+1278 VRLPDKVPDT
-1288 LYIGE
+1288 LYLGE
-1293 DRQPASE
+1293 DRQPAAAPRDPALRVPLNGTPPATLTPLIFSV
-1300 PQDQSMRLPLAGKA
+1300 DKQSQRL
-1314 PDELIPA
+1314 D
-1321 VASADKDNRQLNL
+1321 L
-1334 LLVHSADE
+1334 LLLQSADE
-1342 HLQGVVRLNGT
+1342 YMQGVVRLNGT
-1353 LYPALATPTT
+1353 LYPALATPTADS
-1363 NNRQLVINALTDNGL
+1363 RQLVINAMTDRGL

-1385 AVNHDENTHQRPAP
+1385 AINRDADGPKRPAP
-1399 QMMQFHL
+1399 QLMQFHL

>member
-35 DQEKKLWYARA
+35 DPEKKLWYARA

-115 LDGRPAG
+115 LDGRPAS

-179 RSYINGLP
+179 RSYINQLP
-187 QATAHEYLT
+187 QATEHEYLT
-196 RKGIRAAPGVRLNNK
+196 RKGILAAPGVRLNNK
-211 NELVIPFSNGRGE
+211 NELVIPFSNSRGE

-288 AGNMIA
+288 AGNMID

-309 FCADNDHQREIN
+309 FCADNDHQRKIN
-321 KGVFSAT
+321 KGVSSAQ
-328 KAAEVTNG
+328 KAAASTHG

-358 DASRGRDDFQHV
+358 DASRGRDAFQRA
-370 MNAQLKHIGI
+370 MNAQLEYIGI
-380 PTPNSDTA
+380 PTPNNDTT
-388 DHREAVVIGN
+388 DRREAIVIGN

-406 EKPQMSPENKQS
+406 EKPQVYPENRQS
-418 TAPETVLATPD
+418 TAPEPAVSEQNH
-429 TPYDIHTE
+429 PYDIPAE
-437 ETENQAYED
+437 ETDNQAYED
-446 DYAAYASLQSVTT
+446 DYAAYASLQSVTAGT
-459 ETLSPDKPLE
+459 ASPNEPQV
-469 NIASAADTGTE
+469 NAVSAIDSNAK

-486 AGDQEDLNTD
+486 TDDRNVLAQEPNAD
-496 ATGTDTAHNTNTAE
+496 ATVTTTAHDTGTAE
-510 TGTLPEPAE
+510 TDSPSEPAE

-524 KSSPEP
+524 QASPEP
-530 TAEDKPQESVIPAA
+530 SAKDKPQENVVSATDNDA
-544 DTGEKNASATTAD
+544 ENTSSATTALR
-557 NQSVQAEELSPGDD
+557 SYD

-581 GTQHTTTT
+581 GTQHTATT
-589 QTEEQV
+589 QPEEPQ
-595 QVSMASADDWSAF
+595 QVSMGSADDWSAF
-608 AEDLNADATVMTTAH
+608 AEDLNADVTVMTTAH
-623 HTDTTETAS
+623 HTD
-632 PSEPAGT
+632 
-639 QPVQQATP
+639 
-647 ESTAENK
+647 
-654 PQEEDVLS
+654 
-662 ATDTSEKSASATTA
+662 
-676 DNQSVQAEELS
+676 
-687 PGDDTPETSLSDAAG
+687 
-702 IQHSTTTQ
+702 
-710 SEEQVQVSMATA
+710 
-722 DDWSAFAEDLN
+722 
-733 ADATVMTTAHHTD
+733 
-746 TTETASPS
+746 
-754 EPAGTQPVQQ
+754 
-764 ATPEA
+764 
-769 TAENKPQEE
+769 
-778 DVLSATDTSEKSASA
+778 
-793 VPDNNRDAP
+793 
-802 PEELNADATVAAT
+802 
-815 VHNTGTAETASPSEP
+815 TAETASPSEP
-830 AETQPVRQA
+830 AEIQPVQQA
-839 TTEPTAEDKLQEERP
+839 TPEPTAEDKPKEERP

-860 STANEAAHP
+860 STANETARP
-869 ETPSLFSR
+869 ETASLFSR
-877 LRRFLTGGKSRTSEP
+877 LRRFLTGGKSRTAEP
-892 SVIQEK
+892 PVIQENK
-898 KPTEAETATEEVAP
+898 LTEAETATEAAAP

-924 SAEPDTIIFAPRRPD
+924 SAEPDTIIFAPRRPN

-945 LDEILKNLTH
+945 LDEIIKNLTYD
-955 KEFPDRTALYS
+955 ELPDNTALCR

-973 LDRLYCLE
+973 LDKLNRLE
-981 MVDGASADDKKVLA
+981 MVDGASTDDKKVLA

-1035 PAQRA
+1035 PVQRA
-1040 ALEKLRKEKEMVHDA
+1040 ALEKLRQEKGMAHDA

-1063 ELNRQSP
+1063 ELNRLSP

-1108 AEAPRADR
+1108 AEAPRAGT

-1121 APSSAPEKAPVSAQP
+1121 APSSSAGNVAVSAQP

-1141 PEEEPPGKLSPGES
+1141 PEEEPPGKLRPGES

-1186 REYWGKGLEELVKN
+1186 REYWGNGLEELVKN
-1200 HQKGDPVTLTLQA
+1200 HQKGNPVTLTLQA
-1213 RERLPSSPGKPEWVR
+1213 RETFRLSGETRDRIR

-1240 TVDNDLPHAGQ
+1240 TVDNDHPHAGQ
-1251 HILEF
+1251 HILDF
-1256 PMKTFSQVMSQ
+1256 PMATFSQVMLQ

-1293 DRQPASE
+1293 DRQPASA
-1300 PQDQSMRLPLAGKA
+1300 PQDQSMRLPLAGNA
-1314 PDELIPA
+1314 PNELIPA
-1321 VASADKDNRQLNL
+1321 IASADKDNRQLNL
-1334 LLVHSADE
+1334 LLVHSADD

-1353 LYPALATPTT
+1353 LYPALATPSAD
-1363 NNRQLVINALTDNGL
+1363 NRQLVINALTDNGL

-1385 AVNHDENTHQRPAP
+1385 AVNHDENNHQRPSP
-1399 QMMQFHL
+1399 QIMQFHL

>member
-35 DQEKKLWYARA
+35 DPEKKLWYAEA
-46 GTELS
+46 GTDLS
-51 LLERWLPRPQEL
+51 LLKRWLPRPQEM

-69 PVTEFAQV
+69 PVTEFRQV
-77 LENAGLVIQG
+77 LENAGLV
-87 LPQMDGAIH
+87 LEKDPEMDGEIH
-96 RVATRDDK
+96 RVPTRDDRR
-104 KGAKSGAYKAY
+104 GTQSGAYKAY
-115 LDGRPAG
+115 LDGRPSG
-122 WYRDYRSADD
+122 WYRDYRSADN
-132 SPTNWVFSGG
+132 SPTTWTFSRA
-142 EQHDPLARL
+142 ENIDPLARL
-151 HLRAFAQ
+151 HLKASAQ
-158 QQRDDN
+158 QNRDEKE
-164 ARKLQQQYNKQARYA
+164 RKLQQQYNKQAGYA
-179 RSYINGLP
+179 RSYLNGLP

-239 RILKDS
+239 RILKGS
-245 EKTGNWFT
+245 EKSGNWFA

-276 EATGLPVLMTVD
+276 EATGLPVLMTID
-288 AGNMIA
+288 ADNMIN
-294 VAENARQIWTDSPFV
+294 VAKNARKIWTDSPFV
-309 FCADNDHQREIN
+309 FCADNDHQRKIN
-321 KGVFSAT
+321 KGVSSAK
-328 KAAEVTNG
+328 KAAASTHG

-358 DASRGRDDFQHV
+358 DASRGRDAFQHV

-380 PTPNSDTA
+380 PTPNSDIA

-589 QTEEQV
+589 QTEEQL

-623 HTDTTETAS
+623 HTD
-632 PSEPAGT
+632 
-639 QPVQQATP
+639 
-647 ESTAENK
+647 
-654 PQEEDVLS
+654 
-662 ATDTSEKSASATTA
+662 
-676 DNQSVQAEELS
+676 
-687 PGDDTPETSLSDAAG
+687 
-702 IQHSTTTQ
+702 I
-710 SEEQVQVSMATA
+710 
-722 DDWSAFAEDLN
+722 
-733 ADATVMTTAHHTD
+733 
-746 TTETASPS
+746 TETASPS

-839 TTEPTAEDKLQEERP
+839 TAEPTAEDKPQEERL

-860 STANEAAHP
+860 STANEAARP

-898 KPTEAETATEEVAP
+898 KPTEAETATETAAP

-945 LDEILKNLTH
+945 LDEILKNLEH

-1081 VSPKAETEQTAGST
+1081 VSPKAEAEQTAGCT

-1213 RERLPSSPGKPEWVR
+1213 RERSPSSPGKPEWVR
-1228 NIWAMTPVSNGI
+1228 NIWTMKPVCNGI
-1240 TVDNDLPHAGQ
+1240 SVSHDNPHEGQ
-1251 HILEF
+1251 YIREY
-1256 PMKTFSQVMSQ
+1256 PAATFRQ
-1267 MQQHWPQIMQE
+1267 MMTLLQQGWPQLMQD
-1278 VRSPKNPPNN
+1278 VRLPDKVPDT
-1288 LYIGE
+1288 LYLGE
-1293 DRQPASE
+1293 DRQPAAAPRDPALRVPLNGTPPATLTPLIFSV
-1300 PQDQSMRLPLAGKA
+1300 DKQSQRL
-1314 PDELIPA
+1314 D
-1321 VASADKDNRQLNL
+1321 L
-1334 LLVHSADE
+1334 LLLQSADE
-1342 HLQGVVRLNGT
+1342 YMQGVVRLNGT
-1353 LYPALATPTT
+1353 LYPALATPTADS
-1363 NNRQLVINALTDNGL
+1363 RQLVINAMTDRGL

-1385 AVNHDENTHQRPAP
+1385 AINRDADGPKRPAP
-1399 QMMQFHL
+1399 QLMQFHL

>member
-1 MKSRYRTWL
+1 
-10 AVPPEETEAVKN
+10 
-22 AVPPLNGRKAVAW
+22 
-35 DQEKKLWYARA
+35 
-46 GTELS
+46 
-51 LLERWLPRPQEL
+51 
-63 SMDAGD
+63 
-69 PVTEFAQV
+69 
-77 LENAGLVIQG
+77 
-87 LPQMDGAIH
+87 
-96 RVATRDDK
+96 
-104 KGAKSGAYKAY
+104 
-115 LDGRPAG
+115 
-122 WYRDYRSADD
+122 
-132 SPTNWVFSGG
+132 
-142 EQHDPLARL
+142 
-151 HLRAFAQ
+151 
-158 QQRDDN
+158 
-164 ARKLQQQYNKQARYA
+164 
-179 RSYINGLP
+179 
-187 QATAHEYLT
+187 
-196 RKGIRAAPGVRLNNK
+196 
-211 NELVIPFSNGRGE
+211 
-224 IRSYQRIPVTGGKDA
+224 
-239 RILKDS
+239 
-245 EKTGNWFT
+245 
-253 FGTPENGR
+253 
-261 PLLFAEGYAT
+261 
-271 AASLH
+271 
-276 EATGLPVLMTVD
+276 
-288 AGNMIA
+288 
-294 VAENARQIWTDSPFV
+294 
-309 FCADNDHQREIN
+309 
-321 KGVFSAT
+321 
-328 KAAEVTNG
+328 
-336 EVIIPAFTEAEKAQ
+336 
-350 GLTDFNDL
+350 
-358 DASRGRDDFQHV
+358 V

-380 PTPNSDTA
+380 PTPNSDIA

-589 QTEEQV
+589 QTEEQL
-595 QVSMASADDWSAF
+595 QVSMAS
-608 AEDLNADATVMTTAH
+608 
-623 HTDTTETAS
+623 
-632 PSEPAGT
+632 
-639 QPVQQATP
+639 
-647 ESTAENK
+647 
-654 PQEEDVLS
+654 
-662 ATDTSEKSASATTA
+662 
-676 DNQSVQAEELS
+676 
-687 PGDDTPETSLSDAAG
+687 
-702 IQHSTTTQ
+702 
-710 SEEQVQVSMATA
+710 A

-839 TTEPTAEDKLQEERP
+839 TAEPTAEDKPQEERL

-860 STANEAAHP
+860 STANEAARP

-898 KPTEAETATEEVAP
+898 KPTEAETATETAAP

-945 LDEILKNLTH
+945 LDEILKNLEH

-1070 EETTMAQPAPP
+1070 EETTMAQPEPP
-1081 VSPKAETEQTAGST
+1081 MSPKAEAEQTAGCT

-1213 RERLPSSPGKPEWVR
+1213 RERSPSSPGKPEWVR
-1228 NIWAMTPVSNGI
+1228 NIWTMKPVCNGI
-1240 TVDNDLPHAGQ
+1240 SVSHDNPHEGQ
-1251 HILEF
+1251 YIREY
-1256 PMKTFSQVMSQ
+1256 PAATFRQ
-1267 MQQHWPQIMQE
+1267 MMTLLQQGWPQLMQD
-1278 VRSPKNPPNN
+1278 VRLPDKVPDT
-1288 LYIGE
+1288 LYLGE
-1293 DRQPASE
+1293 DRQPAAAPLDPALRVPLNGTPPATLTPLIFSV
-1300 PQDQSMRLPLAGKA
+1300 DKQSQRL
-1314 PDELIPA
+1314 D
-1321 VASADKDNRQLNL
+1321 L
-1334 LLVHSADE
+1334 LLLQSADE
-1342 HLQGVVRLNGT
+1342 YMQGVVRLNGT
-1353 LYPALATPTT
+1353 LYPALATPTADS
-1363 NNRQLVINALTDNGL
+1363 RQLVINAMTDRGL

-1385 AVNHDENTHQRPAP
+1385 AINRDADGPKRPAP
-1399 QMMQFHL
+1399 Q
-1406 KQQDSPLFAAIHK
+1406 
-1419 PEEQPDKL
+1419 
-1427 FRSLGFEQTW
+1427 
-1437 KEWSDSQKAEDRQE
+1437 
-1451 KTLQQAQSHSPGR
+1451 

>member
-35 DQEKKLWYARA
+35 DPEKKLWYARA

-336 EVIIPAFTEAEKAQ
+336 EVIIPAFTEEEKAQ

-496 ATGTDTAHNTNTAE
+496 TTGTDTAHNTNTAE

-571 TPETSVSDAT
+571 TPETSLSDAA
-581 GTQHTTTT
+581 GIQHSTTT
-589 QTEEQV
+589 QSEEQV
-595 QVSMASADDWSAF
+595 QVSMATADDWSAF

-733 ADATVMTTAHHTD
+733 ADTPGAPTVHNTD
-746 TTETASPS
+746 NAETNTVS
-754 EPAGTQPVQQ
+754 EPAGMRPVQQ
-764 ATPEA
+764 VTTEL
-769 TAENKPQEE
+769 TAEDKAQ
-778 DVLSATDTSEKSASA
+778 EKSVASA
-793 VPDNNRDAP
+793 AETGAENSSDITDDNRNAP
-802 PEELNADATVAAT
+802 AEELNADATVA

-839 TTEPTAEDKLQEERP
+839 TAEPTAEDKLQEERP

-877 LRRFLTGGKSRTSEP
+877 LRRFLTGGKSRTAEP
-892 SVIQEK
+892 PVIQENK
-898 KPTEAETATEEVAP
+898 LTEAETATEEVAP

-945 LDEILKNLTH
+945 LDEIIKNLEH
-955 KEFPDRTALYS
+955 KEFPDRTALYR

-1040 ALEKLRKEKEMVHDA
+1040 ALEKLRKEKEMAHDA

-1070 EETTMAQPAPP
+1070 EET
-1081 VSPKAETEQTAGST
+1081 
-1095 AETPHPE
+1095 
-1102 APVTAK
+1102 
-1108 AEAPRADR
+1108 
-1116 PEQPA
+1116 
-1121 APSSAPEKAPVSAQP
+1121 
-1136 QQPDT
+1136 
-1141 PEEEPPGKLSPGES
+1141 
-1155 VTAVLTN
+1155 
-1162 YGEKEYAP
+1162 
-1170 GKGRCF
+1170 
-1176 FVELTNRSGK
+1176 
-1186 REYWGKGLEELVKN
+1186 
-1200 HQKGDPVTLTLQA
+1200 
-1213 RERLPSSPGKPEWVR
+1213 
-1228 NIWAMTPVSNGI
+1228 
-1240 TVDNDLPHAGQ
+1240 
-1251 HILEF
+1251 
-1256 PMKTFSQVMSQ
+1256 
-1267 MQQHWPQIMQE
+1267 
-1278 VRSPKNPPNN
+1278 
-1288 LYIGE
+1288 
-1293 DRQPASE
+1293 
-1300 PQDQSMRLPLAGKA
+1300 
-1314 PDELIPA
+1314 
-1321 VASADKDNRQLNL
+1321 
-1334 LLVHSADE
+1334 
-1342 HLQGVVRLNGT
+1342 
-1353 LYPALATPTT
+1353 
-1363 NNRQLVINALTDNGL
+1363 
-1378 QFAGYGE
+1378 
-1385 AVNHDENTHQRPAP
+1385 
-1399 QMMQFHL
+1399 
-1406 KQQDSPLFAAIHK
+1406 
-1419 PEEQPDKL
+1419 
-1427 FRSLGFEQTW
+1427 
-1437 KEWSDSQKAEDRQE
+1437 
-1451 KTLQQAQSHSPGR
+1451 

>member
-1 MKSRYRTWL
+1 
-10 AVPPEETEAVKN
+10 
-22 AVPPLNGRKAVAW
+22 
-35 DQEKKLWYARA
+35 
-46 GTELS
+46 
-51 LLERWLPRPQEL
+51 
-63 SMDAGD
+63 
-69 PVTEFAQV
+69 
-77 LENAGLVIQG
+77 
-87 LPQMDGAIH
+87 
-96 RVATRDDK
+96 
-104 KGAKSGAYKAY
+104 
-115 LDGRPAG
+115 
-122 WYRDYRSADD
+122 
-132 SPTNWVFSGG
+132 
-142 EQHDPLARL
+142 
-151 HLRAFAQ
+151 
-158 QQRDDN
+158 
-164 ARKLQQQYNKQARYA
+164 
-179 RSYINGLP
+179 
-187 QATAHEYLT
+187 
-196 RKGIRAAPGVRLNNK
+196 IRAAPGVRLNNK

-571 TPETSVSDAT
+571 TPETS
-581 GTQHTTTT
+581 
-589 QTEEQV
+589 
-595 QVSMASADDWSAF
+595 
-608 AEDLNADATVMTTAH
+608 
-623 HTDTTETAS
+623 
-632 PSEPAGT
+632 
-639 QPVQQATP
+639 
-647 ESTAENK
+647 
-654 PQEEDVLS
+654 
-662 ATDTSEKSASATTA
+662 
-676 DNQSVQAEELS
+676 
-687 PGDDTPETSLSDAAG
+687 LSDAAG

-839 TTEPTAEDKLQEERP
+839 TAEPTAEDKPQEERL

-860 STANEAAHP
+860 STANEAARP

-877 LRRFLTGGKSRTSEP
+877 LCRFLTGGKSRTSEP

-912 PSPPETSPEDTS
+912 PSPPENSPEDTS

-945 LDEILKNLTH
+945 LDEIIKNLEH
-955 KEFPDRTALYS
+955 EEFPDRTALYR

-1070 EETTMAQPAPP
+1070 EETTMAQPEPP
-1081 VSPKAETEQTAGST
+1081 VSPKAEAEQTAGCT

-1141 PEEEPPGKLSPGES
+1141 PEEEPPGKLRPGES

-1213 RERLPSSPGKPEWVR
+1213 RERSPSSPGKPEWVR
-1228 NIWAMTPVSNGI
+1228 NIWTMKPVCNGI
-1240 TVDNDLPHAGQ
+1240 SVSHDNPHEGQ
-1251 HILEF
+1251 YIREY
-1256 PMKTFSQVMSQ
+1256 PAATFRQ
-1267 MQQHWPQIMQE
+1267 MMTLLQQGWPQLMQD
-1278 VRSPKNPPNN
+1278 VRLPDKVPDT
-1288 LYIGE
+1288 LYLGE
-1293 DRQPASE
+1293 DRQPAAAPRDPALRVPLNGTPPATLTPLIFSV
-1300 PQDQSMRLPLAGKA
+1300 DKQSQRL
-1314 PDELIPA
+1314 D
-1321 VASADKDNRQLNL
+1321 L
-1334 LLVHSADE
+1334 LLLQSADE
-1342 HLQGVVRLNGT
+1342 YMQGVVRL
-1353 LYPALATPTT
+1353 
-1363 NNRQLVINALTDNGL
+1363 
-1378 QFAGYGE
+1378 
-1385 AVNHDENTHQRPAP
+1385 
-1399 QMMQFHL
+1399 
-1406 KQQDSPLFAAIHK
+1406 
-1419 PEEQPDKL
+1419 
-1427 FRSLGFEQTW
+1427 
-1437 KEWSDSQKAEDRQE
+1437 
-1451 KTLQQAQSHSPGR
+1451 

>member
-571 TPETSVSDAT
+571 TPETS
-581 GTQHTTTT
+581 
-589 QTEEQV
+589 
-595 QVSMASADDWSAF
+595 
-608 AEDLNADATVMTTAH
+608 
-623 HTDTTETAS
+623 
-632 PSEPAGT
+632 
-639 QPVQQATP
+639 
-647 ESTAENK
+647 
-654 PQEEDVLS
+654 
-662 ATDTSEKSASATTA
+662 
-676 DNQSVQAEELS
+676 
-687 PGDDTPETSLSDAAG
+687 LSDAAG

-839 TTEPTAEDKLQEERP
+839 TAEPTAEDKPQEERL

-860 STANEAAHP
+860 STANEAARP

-877 LRRFLTGGKSRTSEP
+877 LCRFLTGGKSRTSEP

-912 PSPPETSPEDTS
+912 PSPPENSPEDTS

-945 LDEILKNLTH
+945 LDEIIKNLEH
-955 KEFPDRTALYS
+955 EEFPDRTALYR

-1070 EETTMAQPAPP
+1070 EETTMAQPEPP
-1081 VSPKAETEQTAGST
+1081 VSPKAEAEQTAGCT

-1141 PEEEPPGKLSPGES
+1141 PEEEPPGKLRPGES

-1213 RERLPSSPGKPEWVR
+1213 RERSPSSPGKPEWVR
-1228 NIWAMTPVSNGI
+1228 NIWTMKPVCNGI
-1240 TVDNDLPHAGQ
+1240 SVSHDNPHEGQ
-1251 HILEF
+1251 YIREY
-1256 PMKTFSQVMSQ
+1256 PAATFRQ
-1267 MQQHWPQIMQE
+1267 MMTLLQQGWPQLMQD
-1278 VRSPKNPPNN
+1278 VRLPDKVPDT
-1288 LYIGE
+1288 LYLGE
-1293 DRQPASE
+1293 DRQPAAAPRDPALRVPLNGTPPATLTPLIFSV
-1300 PQDQSMRLPLAGKA
+1300 DKQSQRL
-1314 PDELIPA
+1314 D
-1321 VASADKDNRQLNL
+1321 L
-1334 LLVHSADE
+1334 LLLQSADE
-1342 HLQGVVRLNGT
+1342 YMQGVVRLNGT
-1353 LYPALATPTT
+1353 LYPALATPTADS
-1363 NNRQLVINALTDNGL
+1363 RQLVINAMTDRGL

-1385 AVNHDENTHQRPAP
+1385 AINRDADGPKRPVP
-1399 QMMQFHL
+1399 QLMQFHL

>member
-35 DQEKKLWYARA
+35 DPEKKLWYARA

-253 FGTPENGR
+253 FGPPENGR

-336 EVIIPAFTEAEKAQ
+336 EVIIPAFTEEEKAQ

-571 TPETSVSDAT
+571 TPETS
-581 GTQHTTTT
+581 
-589 QTEEQV
+589 
-595 QVSMASADDWSAF
+595 
-608 AEDLNADATVMTTAH
+608 
-623 HTDTTETAS
+623 
-632 PSEPAGT
+632 
-639 QPVQQATP
+639 
-647 ESTAENK
+647 
-654 PQEEDVLS
+654 
-662 ATDTSEKSASATTA
+662 
-676 DNQSVQAEELS
+676 
-687 PGDDTPETSLSDAAG
+687 LSDAAG

-815 VHNTGTAETASPSEP
+815 VHNIGTAETASPSEP

-839 TTEPTAEDKLQEERP
+839 TAEPTAEDKLQEERL

-912 PSPPETSPEDTS
+912 PSPPENSPEDTS
-924 SAEPDTIIFAPRRPD
+924 STEPDTIIFAPRRPD

-945 LDEILKNLTH
+945 LDEIIKNLEH
-955 KEFPDRTALYS
+955 EELPDNTALYR

-973 LDRLYCLE
+973 LDKLNRLE

-1035 PAQRA
+1035 PTQRA
-1040 ALEKLRKEKEMVHDA
+1040 ALEKLRQEKGMAHDA

-1063 ELNRQSP
+1063 ELNRLSP

-1213 RERLPSSPGKPEWVR
+1213 RERSPSSPGKPEWVR
-1228 NIWAMTPVSNGI
+1228 NIWTMKPVCNGI
-1240 TVDNDLPHAGQ
+1240 SVSHDNPHEGQ
-1251 HILEF
+1251 YIREY
-1256 PMKTFSQVMSQ
+1256 PAATFRQ
-1267 MQQHWPQIMQE
+1267 MMTLLQQGWPQLMQD
-1278 VRSPKNPPNN
+1278 VRLPDKVPDT
-1288 LYIGE
+1288 LYLGE
-1293 DRQPASE
+1293 DRQPAAAPRDPALRVPLNGTPPATLTPLIFSV
-1300 PQDQSMRLPLAGKA
+1300 DKQSQRL
-1314 PDELIPA
+1314 D
-1321 VASADKDNRQLNL
+1321 L
-1334 LLVHSADE
+1334 LLLQSADE
-1342 HLQGVVRLNGT
+1342 YMQGVVRLNGT
-1353 LYPALATPTT
+1353 LYPALATPTADS
-1363 NNRQLVINALTDNGL
+1363 RQLVINAMTDRGL

-1385 AVNHDENTHQRPAP
+1385 AINRDADGPKRPAP
-1399 QMMQFHL
+1399 QLMQFHL

>member
-35 DQEKKLWYARA
+35 DPEKKLWYAEA
-46 GTELS
+46 GTDLS
-51 LLERWLPRPQEL
+51 LLKRWLPRPQEM

-69 PVTEFAQV
+69 PVTEFHQV
-77 LENAGLVIQG
+77 LENAGLV
-87 LPQMDGAIH
+87 LEKDPEMDGEIH
-96 RVATRDDK
+96 RVPTRDDRR
-104 KGAKSGAYKAY
+104 GSQSGAYKAY
-115 LDGRPAG
+115 LDGRPSG
-122 WYRDYRSADD
+122 WYRDYRSADN
-132 SPTNWVFSGG
+132 SPTTWTFSRA
-142 EQHDPLARL
+142 ENIDPLARL
-151 HLRAFAQ
+151 HLKASAQ
-158 QQRDDN
+158 QNRDEKE
-164 ARKLQQQYNKQARYA
+164 RKLQQQYNKQAGYA
-179 RSYINGLP
+179 RSYLNGLP

-239 RILKDS
+239 RILKGS
-245 EKTGNWFT
+245 EKSGNWFA

-276 EATGLPVLMTVD
+276 EATGHPVLMTID
-288 AGNMIA
+288 ADNMIN
-294 VAENARQIWTDSPFV
+294 VAKNARKIWTDSPFV
-309 FCADNDHQREIN
+309 FCADNDHQRKIN
-321 KGVFSAT
+321 KGVSSAK
-328 KAAEVTNG
+328 KAAASTHG

-358 DASRGRDDFQHV
+358 DASRGRDAFQHV

-380 PTPNSDTA
+380 PTPNSDIA

-589 QTEEQV
+589 QTEEQL
-595 QVSMASADDWSAF
+595 QVSMAS
-608 AEDLNADATVMTTAH
+608 
-623 HTDTTETAS
+623 
-632 PSEPAGT
+632 
-639 QPVQQATP
+639 
-647 ESTAENK
+647 
-654 PQEEDVLS
+654 
-662 ATDTSEKSASATTA
+662 
-676 DNQSVQAEELS
+676 
-687 PGDDTPETSLSDAAG
+687 
-702 IQHSTTTQ
+702 
-710 SEEQVQVSMATA
+710 A

-839 TTEPTAEDKLQEERP
+839 TAEPTAEDKPQEERL

-860 STANEAAHP
+860 STANEAARP

-898 KPTEAETATEEVAP
+898 KPTEAETATETAAP

-945 LDEILKNLTH
+945 LDEILKNLEH

-1070 EETTMAQPAPP
+1070 EETTMAQPEPP
-1081 VSPKAETEQTAGST
+1081 MSPKAEAEQTAGCT

-1213 RERLPSSPGKPEWVR
+1213 RERSPSSPGKPEWVR
-1228 NIWAMTPVSNGI
+1228 NIWTMKPVCNGI
-1240 TVDNDLPHAGQ
+1240 SVSHDNPHEGQ
-1251 HILEF
+1251 YIREY
-1256 PMKTFSQVMSQ
+1256 PAATFRQ
-1267 MQQHWPQIMQE
+1267 MMTLLQQGWPQLMQD
-1278 VRSPKNPPNN
+1278 VRLPDKVPDT
-1288 LYIGE
+1288 LYLGE
-1293 DRQPASE
+1293 DRQPAAAPRDPALRVPLNGTPPATLTPLIFSV
-1300 PQDQSMRLPLAGKA
+1300 DKQSQRL
-1314 PDELIPA
+1314 D
-1321 VASADKDNRQLNL
+1321 L
-1334 LLVHSADE
+1334 LLLQSADE
-1342 HLQGVVRLNGT
+1342 YMQGVVRLNGT
-1353 LYPALATPTT
+1353 LYPALATPTADS
-1363 NNRQLVINALTDNGL
+1363 RQLVINAMTDRGL

-1385 AVNHDENTHQRPAP
+1385 AINRDADGPKRPAP
-1399 QMMQFHL
+1399 QLMQFHL

-1451 KTLQQAQSHSPGR
+1451 KTLQQAQSHSPGL

>member
-35 DQEKKLWYARA
+35 DPEKKLWYAEA
-46 GTELS
+46 GTDLS
-51 LLERWLPRPQEL
+51 LLKRWLPRPQEM

-69 PVTEFAQV
+69 PVTEFRQV
-77 LENAGLVIQG
+77 LENAGLV
-87 LPQMDGAIH
+87 LEKDPEMDGEIH
-96 RVATRDDK
+96 RVPTRDDRR
-104 KGAKSGAYKAY
+104 GSQSGAYKAY
-115 LDGRPAG
+115 LDGRPSG
-122 WYRDYRSADD
+122 WYRDYRSADN
-132 SPTNWVFSGG
+132 SPTTWTFSRA
-142 EQHDPLARL
+142 ENIDPLARL
-151 HLRAFAQ
+151 HLKASAQ
-158 QQRDDN
+158 QNRDEKE
-164 ARKLQQQYNKQARYA
+164 RKLQQQYNKQAGYA
-179 RSYINGLP
+179 RSYLNGLP

-239 RILKDS
+239 RILKGS
-245 EKTGNWFT
+245 EKSGNWFA

-276 EATGLPVLMTVD
+276 EATGHPVLMTID
-288 AGNMIA
+288 ADNMIN
-294 VAENARQIWTDSPFV
+294 VAKNARKIWTDSPFV
-309 FCADNDHQREIN
+309 FCADNDHQRKIN
-321 KGVFSAT
+321 KGVSSAK
-328 KAAEVTNG
+328 KAAASTHG

-358 DASRGRDDFQHV
+358 DASRGRDTFQHV

-380 PTPNSDTA
+380 PTPNSDIA

-589 QTEEQV
+589 QTEEQL
-595 QVSMASADDWSAF
+595 QVSMAS
-608 AEDLNADATVMTTAH
+608 
-623 HTDTTETAS
+623 
-632 PSEPAGT
+632 
-639 QPVQQATP
+639 
-647 ESTAENK
+647 
-654 PQEEDVLS
+654 
-662 ATDTSEKSASATTA
+662 
-676 DNQSVQAEELS
+676 
-687 PGDDTPETSLSDAAG
+687 
-702 IQHSTTTQ
+702 
-710 SEEQVQVSMATA
+710 A

-839 TTEPTAEDKLQEERP
+839 TAEPTAEDKPQEERL

-860 STANEAAHP
+860 STANEAARP

-898 KPTEAETATEEVAP
+898 KPTEAETATETAAP

-945 LDEILKNLTH
+945 LDEILKNLEH

-1070 EETTMAQPAPP
+1070 EETTMAQPEPP
-1081 VSPKAETEQTAGST
+1081 MSPKAEAEQTAGCT

-1213 RERLPSSPGKPEWVR
+1213 RERSPSSPGKPEWVR
-1228 NIWAMTPVSNGI
+1228 NIWTMKPVCNGI
-1240 TVDNDLPHAGQ
+1240 SVSHDNPHEGQ
-1251 HILEF
+1251 YIREY
-1256 PMKTFSQVMSQ
+1256 PAATFRQ
-1267 MQQHWPQIMQE
+1267 MMTLLQQGWPQLMQD
-1278 VRSPKNPPNN
+1278 VRLPDKVPDT
-1288 LYIGE
+1288 LYLGE
-1293 DRQPASE
+1293 DRQPAAAPRDPALRVPLNGTPPATLTPLIFSV
-1300 PQDQSMRLPLAGKA
+1300 DKQSQRL
-1314 PDELIPA
+1314 D
-1321 VASADKDNRQLNL
+1321 L
-1334 LLVHSADE
+1334 LLLQSADE
-1342 HLQGVVRLNGT
+1342 YMQGVVRLNGT
-1353 LYPALATPTT
+1353 LYPALATPTADS
-1363 NNRQLVINALTDNGL
+1363 RQLVINAMTDRGL

-1385 AVNHDENTHQRPAP
+1385 AINRDADGPKRPAP
-1399 QMMQFHL
+1399 QLMQFHL

-1451 KTLQQAQSHSPGR
+1451 KTLQQAQSHSPGL

>member
-35 DQEKKLWYARA
+35 DPEKKLWYAEA
-46 GTELS
+46 GTDLS
-51 LLERWLPRPQEL
+51 LLKRWLPRPQEM

-104 KGAKSGAYKAY
+104 KGAQSGAYKAY
-115 LDGRPAG
+115 LDGRPSG
-122 WYRDYRSADD
+122 WYRDYRSADN
-132 SPTNWVFSGG
+132 SPTTWTFSRA
-142 EQHDPLARL
+142 ENIDPLARL
-151 HLRAFAQ
+151 HLKASAQ
-158 QQRDDN
+158 QNRDEKE
-164 ARKLQQQYNKQARYA
+164 RKLQQQYNKQAGYA
-179 RSYINGLP
+179 RSYLNGLP

-239 RILKDS
+239 RILKGS
-245 EKTGNWFT
+245 EKSGNWFA

-276 EATGLPVLMTVD
+276 EATGLPVLMTID
-288 AGNMIA
+288 ADNMIN
-294 VAENARQIWTDSPFV
+294 VAKNARKIWTDSPFV
-309 FCADNDHQREIN
+309 FCADNDHQRKIN
-321 KGVFSAT
+321 KGVSSAK
-328 KAAEVTNG
+328 KAAASTHG

-358 DASRGRDDFQHV
+358 DASRGRDAFQHV

-380 PTPNSDTA
+380 PTPNSDIA

-589 QTEEQV
+589 QTEEQL
-595 QVSMASADDWSAF
+595 QVSMAS
-608 AEDLNADATVMTTAH
+608 
-623 HTDTTETAS
+623 
-632 PSEPAGT
+632 
-639 QPVQQATP
+639 
-647 ESTAENK
+647 
-654 PQEEDVLS
+654 
-662 ATDTSEKSASATTA
+662 
-676 DNQSVQAEELS
+676 
-687 PGDDTPETSLSDAAG
+687 
-702 IQHSTTTQ
+702 
-710 SEEQVQVSMATA
+710 A

-839 TTEPTAEDKLQEERP
+839 TAEPTAEDKPQEERL

-860 STANEAAHP
+860 STANEAARP

-898 KPTEAETATEEVAP
+898 KPTEAETATETAAP

-945 LDEILKNLTH
+945 LDEILKNLEH

-1070 EETTMAQPAPP
+1070 EETTMAQPEPP
-1081 VSPKAETEQTAGST
+1081 MSPKAEAEQTAGCT

-1213 RERLPSSPGKPEWVR
+1213 RERSPSSPGKPEWVR
-1228 NIWAMTPVSNGI
+1228 NIWTMKPVCNGI
-1240 TVDNDLPHAGQ
+1240 SVSHDNPHEGQ
-1251 HILEF
+1251 YIREY
-1256 PMKTFSQVMSQ
+1256 PAATFRQ
-1267 MQQHWPQIMQE
+1267 MMTLLQQGWPQLMQD
-1278 VRSPKNPPNN
+1278 VRLPDKVPDT
-1288 LYIGE
+1288 LYLGE
-1293 DRQPASE
+1293 DRQPAAAPRDPALRVPLNGTPPATLTPLIFSV
-1300 PQDQSMRLPLAGKA
+1300 DKQSQRL
-1314 PDELIPA
+1314 D
-1321 VASADKDNRQLNL
+1321 L
-1334 LLVHSADE
+1334 LLLQSADE
-1342 HLQGVVRLNGT
+1342 YMQGVVRLNGT
-1353 LYPALATPTT
+1353 LYPALATPTADS
-1363 NNRQLVINALTDNGL
+1363 RQLVINAMTDRGL

-1385 AVNHDENTHQRPAP
+1385 AINRDADGPKRPAP
-1399 QMMQFHL
+1399 QLMQFHL

>member
-35 DQEKKLWYARA
+35 DPEKKLWYAEA
-46 GTELS
+46 GTDLS
-51 LLERWLPRPQEL
+51 LLKRWLPRPQEM

-69 PVTEFAQV
+69 PVTEFRQV
-77 LENAGLVIQG
+77 LENAGLV
-87 LPQMDGAIH
+87 LEKDPEMDGEIH
-96 RVATRDDK
+96 RVPTRDDRR
-104 KGAKSGAYKAY
+104 GSQSGAYKAY
-115 LDGRPAG
+115 LDGRPSG
-122 WYRDYRSADD
+122 WYRDYRSADN
-132 SPTNWVFSGG
+132 SPTTWTFSRA
-142 EQHDPLARL
+142 ENIDPLARL
-151 HLRAFAQ
+151 HLKASAQ
-158 QQRDDN
+158 QNRDEKE
-164 ARKLQQQYNKQARYA
+164 RKLQQQYNKQAGYA
-179 RSYINGLP
+179 RSYLNGLP

-239 RILKDS
+239 RILKGS
-245 EKTGNWFT
+245 EKSGNWFA

-261 PLLFAEGYAT
+261 LLLFAEGYAT

-276 EATGLPVLMTVD
+276 EATGHPVLMTID
-288 AGNMIA
+288 ADNMIN
-294 VAENARQIWTDSPFV
+294 VAKNARKIWTDSPFV
-309 FCADNDHQREIN
+309 FCADNDHQRKIN
-321 KGVFSAT
+321 KGVSSAK
-328 KAAEVTNG
+328 KAAASTHG

-358 DASRGRDDFQHV
+358 DASRGRDAFQHV

-380 PTPNSDTA
+380 PTPNSDIA

-589 QTEEQV
+589 QTEEQL
-595 QVSMASADDWSAF
+595 QVSMAS
-608 AEDLNADATVMTTAH
+608 
-623 HTDTTETAS
+623 
-632 PSEPAGT
+632 
-639 QPVQQATP
+639 
-647 ESTAENK
+647 
-654 PQEEDVLS
+654 
-662 ATDTSEKSASATTA
+662 
-676 DNQSVQAEELS
+676 
-687 PGDDTPETSLSDAAG
+687 
-702 IQHSTTTQ
+702 
-710 SEEQVQVSMATA
+710 A

-839 TTEPTAEDKLQEERP
+839 TAEPTAEDKPQEERL

-860 STANEAAHP
+860 STANEAARP

-898 KPTEAETATEEVAP
+898 KPTEAETATETAAP

-945 LDEILKNLTH
+945 LDEILKNLEH

-1070 EETTMAQPAPP
+1070 EETTMAQPEPP
-1081 VSPKAETEQTAGST
+1081 MSPKAEAEQTAGCT

-1213 RERLPSSPGKPEWVR
+1213 RERSPSSPGKPEWVR
-1228 NIWAMTPVSNGI
+1228 NIWTMKPVCNGI
-1240 TVDNDLPHAGQ
+1240 SVSHDNPHEGQ
-1251 HILEF
+1251 YIREY
-1256 PMKTFSQVMSQ
+1256 PAATFRQ
-1267 MQQHWPQIMQE
+1267 MMTLLQQGWPQLMQD
-1278 VRSPKNPPNN
+1278 VRLPDKVPDT
-1288 LYIGE
+1288 LYLGE
-1293 DRQPASE
+1293 DRQPAAAPRDPALRVPLNGTPPATLTPLIFSV
-1300 PQDQSMRLPLAGKA
+1300 DKQSQRL
-1314 PDELIPA
+1314 D
-1321 VASADKDNRQLNL
+1321 L
-1334 LLVHSADE
+1334 LLLQSADE
-1342 HLQGVVRLNGT
+1342 YMQGVVRLNGT
-1353 LYPALATPTT
+1353 LYPALATPTADS
-1363 NNRQLVINALTDNGL
+1363 RQLVINAMTDRGL

-1385 AVNHDENTHQRPAP
+1385 AINRDADGPKRPAP
-1399 QMMQFHL
+1399 QLMQFHL

-1451 KTLQQAQSHSPGR
+1451 KTLQQAQSHSPGL